1 MFRED
6 NVEQAII
13 EQLKEL
19 GYEYQYA
26 PDIERDYKEAILKD
40 VFYESLYKINKGITE
55 DIADEVYRKIRNFHA
70 VDLVEANYEFY
81 HMLYAG
87 VEVPI
92 EGDKTFVAKLIDRE
106 NIEHNLFQVLNQYT
120 VIEYKEKRPDVVVF
134 INGIPLIVFELK
146 NAINEDTTIENA
158 YNQIKNYQE
167 DIKSLFYYN
176 AFSVISDGINARI
189 GTITADFNRF
199 MTWKSKDGEKPED
212 NINQIDVLLN
222 GVFRKDR
229 LIDIITNFI
238 LFQNKEK
245 GRIKILAG
253 YHQYFAVDKS
263 IKSTLKA
270 LDEHTGKA
278 GVVWHTQGSGKSF
291 AMVFY
296 TGKISKIQSLN
307 NPTIVVL
314 TDRNDLDNQLYET
327 FANTNREI
335 LPQKTQHA
343 ASRKKLKELLSVNA
357 GGIIF
362 TTIQKFEE
370 GDDIISDR
378 ENIIF
383 IVDEAHRS
391 QYSTEKKFNRKTGE
405 FQTGYAKKMR
415 DSLPKATFIAFTG
428 TPIEYADKNTRIL
441 FGDYIDVYDMTQA
454 VLDNAT
460 VPIYYENRVAK
471 LKLDENVLKEIDDE
485 YKYIIENDEADVETV
500 TKSKEELAKLETVIG
515 AQDRLEMLSKD
526 IIEHYEQREDILN
539 GKAMIVCMTRK
550 IAIDLYKEIIEKRPE
565 WKDKIKV
572 VLTDNNDD
580 PTNWHEIV
588 GNKKY
593 RDDLATEFK
602 DEKSKLKIVIVVDMW
617 LTGFDVPDL
626 ATMYIDKPMRGHNLM
641 QAIAR
646 VNRVYKDKEAGLI
659 VDYIGIGAD
668 LRNALNEYTNRDRD
682 KVPDITAAYVIVR
695 EKLEVMRDFF
705 YGFDYQGFFS
715 SSNQLRLRTLADG
728 INYVLSKDEDEKKD
742 FIAEATALSQAET
755 LARSILDEQTKL
767 EVEFFKGVKVGVNKI
782 TGKGHL
788 TTTEVNQR
796 ILNVLEQAIQE
807 DGIIDIFKAADR
819 SNPEISILS
828 EEYLE
833 SIKKSKNKNIAA
845 ELLKRLIDGN
855 IRVFKRTNLVKA
867 ELFSQKMTEI
877 MKKYNNRLITSAE
890 VIEELLNLSK
900 EVVDAKNEGKEKG
913 LTDDEYAFYDALVK
927 DPNVLKEMQDEVLI
941 QLAHELT
948 ETVRK
953 NRTVDWD
960 KKESARAFMRREIKR
975 LLRKY
980 HYPPTKADE
989 AVQTVVLQAELMG
1002 ENIEVSKKRDDDT
1015 QTEHINVK
1023 TTGFR
1028 NEEELYNLVNNNAEI
1043 LKVAEE
1049 EEKYDPFESNKGK
1062 FKTESGRN
1070 IYYYGEEFGEMPVVN
1085 KKYEGI
1091 NTLNDLFGILLKAWS
1106 KESAYPSAQ
1115 EDPEY
1120 NKVND
1125 PTYGQCA
1132 ITATIVHDLFG
1143 GTIHRIRVNG
1153 GGTHYFNKINGH
1165 YIDLTRDQFDIY
1177 NIPINYEPNETID
1190 REYCNKNQDTLKR
1203 YNKLI
1208 ENLARIINL

>member
-1 MFRED
+1 MFKES
-6 NVEQAII
+6 NVEEAII
-13 EQLKEL
+13 EQLQEL
-19 GYEYQYA
+19 GYEYQYG
-26 PDIERDYKEAILKD
+26 PEIERDYKEPILKE
-40 VFYESLYKINKGITE
+40 VFYDSLYKINKDIIE
-55 DIADEVYRKIRNFHA
+55 DIADEVYRKVRNFRN

-92 EGDKTFVAKLIDRE
+92 EGDRTFVAKLIDRN
-106 NIEHNLFQVLNQYT
+106 NIENNVFQVINQYT

-167 DIKSLFYYN
+167 DIRNLFYYN

-199 MTWKSKDGEKPED
+199 MTWKSKEGEKPEE

-229 LIDIITNFI
+229 LIDIISNFI
-238 LFQNKEK
+238 LFQNKEE

-253 YHQYFAVDKS
+253 YHQYFAVEKS

-270 LDEHTGKA
+270 IEEHSGKA

-296 TGKISKIQSLN
+296 TGKMLKIPDLN

-314 TDRNDLDNQLYET
+314 TDRNDLDNQLYST

-335 LPQKTQHA
+335 LPQEATQA
-343 ASRKKLKELLSVNA
+343 LNRKNLKELLKVNA

-370 GDDIISDR
+370 GEDVISERD
-378 ENIIF
+378 NIIF

-391 QYSTEKKFNRKTGE
+391 QYSLEKKLNRKTGE
-405 FQTGYAKKMR
+405 FQVGYAKKMR
-415 DSLPKATFIAFTG
+415 DSLPNATFIAFTG

-441 FGDYIDVYDMTQA
+441 FGDYIDIYDMTQA

-471 LKLDENVLKEIDDE
+471 LKLDEEVLKEIDDE
-485 YKYIIENDEADVETV
+485 YNYIVENDEADAETV
-500 TKSKEELAKLETVIG
+500 NKSKEELAKLETVIG
-515 AQDRLEMLSKD
+515 SQDRLDMLSKD
-526 IIEHYEQREDILN
+526 IIEHYEQRADILN

-550 IAIDLYKEIIEKRPE
+550 IAINLYKEILNKRPD
-565 WKDKIKV
+565 WNNKIKV
-572 VLTDNNDD
+572 VLTDNNND
-580 PTNWHEIV
+580 PTEWHEIV

-593 RDDLATEFK
+593 RDDLAIEFK
-602 DEKSKLKIVIVVDMW
+602 NEDSELKIVIVVDMW

-682 KVPDITAAYVIVR
+682 KVPDITAAYVIVK
-695 EKLEVMRDFF
+695 EKLEIMRDFF
-705 YGFDYQGFFS
+705 YGFNYEPFFS
-715 SSNQLRLRTLADG
+715 SSNQLRLKTLADG
-728 INYVLSKDEDEKKD
+728 INYVLEKDEEERKD
-742 FIAEATALSQAET
+742 FITEATALSQAET
-755 LARSILDEQTKL
+755 LARTILDDQTKL
-767 EVEFFKGVKVGVNKI
+767 EIEFFKGVKVGINKI
-782 TGKGHL
+782 TGTGHL

-796 ILNVLEQAIQE
+796 ILGVLEQAIQE
-807 DGIIDIFKAADR
+807 DGIIDIFKAAEK

-833 SIKKSKNKNIAA
+833 GIKKSKNKNIAA
-845 ELLKRLIDGN
+845 ALLKRLIDGN
-855 IRVFKRTNLVKA
+855 IKIFKRTNLVKS
-867 ELFSQKMTEI
+867 ELFSQKMAEI

-900 EVVDAKNEGKEKG
+900 ELVEAKNEGKEKG

-927 DPNVLKEMQDEVLI
+927 DPNVLKEMKDEVLI

-989 AVQTVVLQAELMG
+989 AVQTVVMQAELMG
-1002 ENIEVSKKRDDDT
+1002 ENYDIKSSENKNV
-1015 QTEHINVK
+1015 NVK
-1023 TTGFR
+1023 SSIQ
-1028 NEEELYNLVNNNAEI
+1028 YSNNNSEN
-1043 LKVAEE
+1043 LGMVAEE
-1049 EEKYDPFESNKGK
+1049 SEKY
-1062 FKTESGRN
+1062 
-1070 IYYYGEEFGEMPVVN
+1070 
-1085 KKYEGI
+1085 KYE
-1091 NTLNDLFGILLKAWS
+1091 
-1106 KESAYPSAQ
+1106 
-1115 EDPEY
+1115 
-1120 NKVND
+1120 
-1125 PTYGQCA
+1125 
-1132 ITATIVHDLFG
+1132 
-1143 GTIHRIRVNG
+1143 
-1153 GGTHYFNKINGH
+1153 
-1165 YIDLTRDQFDIY
+1165 
-1177 NIPINYEPNETID
+1177 
-1190 REYCNKNQDTLKR
+1190 
-1203 YNKLI
+1203 
-1208 ENLARIINL
+1208 

>member
-1 MFRED
+1 MFKES
-6 NVEQAII
+6 NVEEAII
-13 EQLKEL
+13 EQLQEL
-19 GYEYQYA
+19 GYEYLYG
-26 PDIERDYKEAILKD
+26 PDIERDYKEPILKD
-40 VFYESLYKINKGITE
+40 VFYDSLYKINKDITE
-55 DIADEVYRKIRNFHA
+55 DIADEVYRKVRNFRN

-92 EGDKTFVAKLIDRE
+92 EGDRTFVARLIDRN
-106 NIEHNLFQVLNQYT
+106 NIENNLFQVINQYT

-146 NAINEDTTIENA
+146 NAIKEDTTIENA

-167 DIKSLFYYN
+167 DIRNLFYYN
-176 AFSVISDGINARI
+176 AFSIISDGINARI

-199 MTWKSKDGEKPED
+199 MTWKSKDGEKPEE

-222 GVFRKDR
+222 GVFKKDR
-229 LIDIITNFI
+229 LIDIISNFI
-238 LFQNKEK
+238 LFQNKEE

-253 YHQYFAVDKS
+253 YHQYFAVEKS

-270 LDEHTGKA
+270 IEEHSGKA

-296 TGKISKIQSLN
+296 TGKMLKIPDLN

-314 TDRNDLDNQLYET
+314 TDRNDLDNQLYNT

-335 LPQKTQHA
+335 LPQEATQA
-343 ASRKKLKELLSVNA
+343 LNRKNLKELLKVNA

-370 GDDIISDR
+370 GEDVISERD
-378 ENIIF
+378 NIIF

-391 QYSTEKKFNRKTGE
+391 QYSLEKKLNRKTGE
-405 FQTGYAKKMR
+405 FQVGYAKKMR
-415 DSLPKATFIAFTG
+415 DSLPNATFIAFTG

-441 FGDYIDVYDMTQA
+441 FGDYIDIYDMTQA

-471 LKLDENVLKEIDDE
+471 LKLDEEVLKEIDDE
-485 YKYIIENDEADVETV
+485 YNYIVENDEADADTV
-500 TKSKEELAKLETVIG
+500 NKSKEELAKLETVIG
-515 AQDRLEMLSKD
+515 SQDRLNMLSKD
-526 IIEHYEQREDILN
+526 IIEHYEQRADILN

-550 IAIDLYKEIIEKRPE
+550 IAINLYKEILNKRPD
-565 WKDKIKV
+565 WNNKIKV
-572 VLTDNNDD
+572 VLTDNNND
-580 PTNWHEIV
+580 PTEWHEIV

-593 RDDLATEFK
+593 RDDLAIEFK
-602 DEKSKLKIVIVVDMW
+602 NEDSELKIVIVVDMW

-682 KVPDITAAYVIVR
+682 KVPDITAAYVIVK
-695 EKLEVMRDFF
+695 EKLEIMRDFF
-705 YGFDYQGFFS
+705 YGFNYEPFFS
-715 SSNQLRLRTLADG
+715 SSNQLRLKTLADG
-728 INYVLSKDEDEKKD
+728 INYVLEKDEEERKD
-742 FIAEATALSQAET
+742 FITEATALSQAET
-755 LARSILDEQTKL
+755 LARTILDDQTKL
-767 EVEFFKGVKVGVNKI
+767 EIEFFKGVKVGINKI
-782 TGKGHL
+782 TGTGHL

-796 ILNVLEQAIQE
+796 ILGVLEQAIQE
-807 DGIIDIFKAADR
+807 DGIIDIFKAAEK

-833 SIKKSKNKNIAA
+833 GIKKSKNKNIAA
-845 ELLKRLIDGN
+845 ALLKRLIDGN
-855 IRVFKRTNLVKA
+855 IKVFKRTNLVKS
-867 ELFSQKMTEI
+867 ELFSQKMAEI

-900 EVVDAKNEGKEKG
+900 ELVEAKNEGKEKG

-927 DPNVLKEMQDEVLI
+927 DPNVLKEMKDEVLI

-953 NRTVDWD
+953 NQTVDWD

-989 AVQTVVLQAELMG
+989 AVQTVVMQAELMG
-1002 ENIEVSKKRDDDT
+1002 ENYDIKSSENKNA
-1015 QTEHINVK
+1015 NVK
-1023 TTGFR
+1023 SSIQYSD
-1028 NEEELYNLVNNNAEI
+1028 NNSENLDM
-1043 LKVAEE
+1043 VAEE
-1049 EEKYDPFESNKGK
+1049 SEKY
-1062 FKTESGRN
+1062 
-1070 IYYYGEEFGEMPVVN
+1070 
-1085 KKYEGI
+1085 KYE
-1091 NTLNDLFGILLKAWS
+1091 
-1106 KESAYPSAQ
+1106 
-1115 EDPEY
+1115 
-1120 NKVND
+1120 
-1125 PTYGQCA
+1125 
-1132 ITATIVHDLFG
+1132 
-1143 GTIHRIRVNG
+1143 
-1153 GGTHYFNKINGH
+1153 
-1165 YIDLTRDQFDIY
+1165 
-1177 NIPINYEPNETID
+1177 
-1190 REYCNKNQDTLKR
+1190 
-1203 YNKLI
+1203 
-1208 ENLARIINL
+1208 

>member
-1 MFRED
+1 MFKES
-6 NVEQAII
+6 NVEEAII
-13 EQLKEL
+13 EQLQEL
-19 GYEYQYA
+19 GYEYQYG
-26 PDIERDYKEAILKD
+26 PDIERDYKEPILKD
-40 VFYESLYKINKGITE
+40 MFYDSLYKINKDITK
-55 DIADEVYRKIRNFHA
+55 DIADEVYRKVRNFRN

-81 HMLYAG
+81 HMLYSG
-87 VEVPI
+87 IEVPI
-92 EGDKTFVAKLIDRE
+92 EGDRTFVARLIDRK
-106 NIEHNLFQVLNQYT
+106 NIENNLFQVINQYT

-134 INGIPLIVFELK
+134 INGIPLIIFELK

-167 DIKSLFYYN
+167 DIRNLFYYN

-199 MTWKSKDGEKPED
+199 MTWKSKDGEKPEE

-222 GVFRKDR
+222 GVFKKDR
-229 LIDIITNFI
+229 LIDIISNFI
-238 LFQNKEK
+238 LFQNKEE

-253 YHQYFAVDKS
+253 YHQYFAVEKS

-270 LDEHTGKA
+270 IEEHSGKA

-296 TGKISKIQSLN
+296 TGKMLKIPDLN

-314 TDRNDLDNQLYET
+314 TDRNDLDNQLYNT

-335 LPQKTQHA
+335 VPQEATQA
-343 ASRKKLKELLSVNA
+343 LNRKNLKELLKVNA

-370 GDDIISDR
+370 GEGVISERD
-378 ENIIF
+378 NIIF

-391 QYSTEKKFNRKTGE
+391 QYSLEKKLNRKTGE
-405 FQTGYAKKMR
+405 FQVGYAKKMR
-415 DSLPKATFIAFTG
+415 DSLPNATFIAFTG

-441 FGDYIDVYDMTQA
+441 FGDYIDIYDMTQA

-471 LKLDENVLKEIDDE
+471 LKLDEEVLKEIDNE
-485 YKYIIENDEADVETV
+485 YNYIVENDEADADTV
-500 TKSKEELAKLETVIG
+500 NKSKEELAKLETIIG
-515 AQDRLEMLSKD
+515 SQDRLDILSKD
-526 IIEHYEQREDILN
+526 IIEHYEQRADILN

-550 IAIDLYKEIIEKRPE
+550 IAINLYKEILNKRPD
-565 WKDKIKV
+565 WNNKIKV
-572 VLTDNNDD
+572 VLTDNNND
-580 PTNWHEIV
+580 PTEWHEIV

-593 RDDLATEFK
+593 RDDLAIEFK
-602 DEKSKLKIVIVVDMW
+602 NEDSELKIVIVVDMW

-682 KVPDITAAYVIVR
+682 KVPDITAAYVIVK
-695 EKLEVMRDFF
+695 EKLEIMRDFF
-705 YGFDYQGFFS
+705 YGFNYEPFFS
-715 SSNQLRLRTLADG
+715 SSNQLRLKTLADG
-728 INYVLSKDEDEKKD
+728 INYVLEKDEEERKD
-742 FIAEATALSQAET
+742 FMTEATALSQAET
-755 LARSILDEQTKL
+755 LARTILDDQTKL
-767 EVEFFKGVKVGVNKI
+767 EIEFFKGVKVGINKI
-782 TGKGHL
+782 TGTGHL

-796 ILNVLEQAIQE
+796 ILGVLEQAIQE
-807 DGIIDIFKAADR
+807 DGIIDIFKAAEK

-833 SIKKSKNKNIAA
+833 GIKKSKNKNIAA
-845 ELLKRLIDGN
+845 ALLKRLIDGN
-855 IRVFKRTNLVKA
+855 IKIFKRTNLVKS
-867 ELFSQKMTEI
+867 ELFSQKMAEI

-900 EVVDAKNEGKEKG
+900 ELVEAKNEGKEKG

-927 DPNVLKEMQDEVLI
+927 DPNVLKEMKDEVLI

-989 AVQTVVLQAELMG
+989 AVQTVVMQAELMG
-1002 ENIEVSKKRDDDT
+1002 ENYDIKSSENKNA
-1015 QTEHINVK
+1015 NVK
-1023 TTGFR
+1023 SSIQ
-1028 NEEELYNLVNNNAEI
+1028 YSVNNSEN
-1043 LKVAEE
+1043 LGMVAEE
-1049 EEKYDPFESNKGK
+1049 SEKY
-1062 FKTESGRN
+1062 
-1070 IYYYGEEFGEMPVVN
+1070 
-1085 KKYEGI
+1085 KYE
-1091 NTLNDLFGILLKAWS
+1091 
-1106 KESAYPSAQ
+1106 
-1115 EDPEY
+1115 
-1120 NKVND
+1120 
-1125 PTYGQCA
+1125 
-1132 ITATIVHDLFG
+1132 
-1143 GTIHRIRVNG
+1143 
-1153 GGTHYFNKINGH
+1153 
-1165 YIDLTRDQFDIY
+1165 
-1177 NIPINYEPNETID
+1177 
-1190 REYCNKNQDTLKR
+1190 
-1203 YNKLI
+1203 
-1208 ENLARIINL
+1208 

>member
-1 MFRED
+1 MFKES
-6 NVEQAII
+6 NVEEAVI
-13 EQLKEL
+13 EQLQEL
-19 GYEYQYA
+19 GYEYKYG
-26 PDIERDYKEAILKD
+26 PDIERDYKEPILKD
-40 VFYESLYKINKGITE
+40 VFYDSLYKINKDITE
-55 DIADEVYRKIRNFHA
+55 DIADEVYRKVRNFRN

-92 EGDKTFVAKLIDRE
+92 EGDRTFVARLIDRN
-106 NIEHNLFQVLNQYT
+106 NIENNLFQVINQYT

-146 NAINEDTTIENA
+146 NAIKEDTTIENA

-167 DIKSLFYYN
+167 DIRNLFYYN

-199 MTWKSKDGEKPED
+199 MTWKSKDGEKPEE

-222 GVFRKDR
+222 GVFKKDR
-229 LIDIITNFI
+229 LIDIISNFI
-238 LFQNKEK
+238 LFQNKEE

-253 YHQYFAVDKS
+253 YHQYFAVEKS

-270 LDEHTGKA
+270 IEEHSGKA

-296 TGKISKIQSLN
+296 TGKMLKIPDLN

-314 TDRNDLDNQLYET
+314 TDRNDLDNQLYNT

-335 LPQKTQHA
+335 LPQEATQA
-343 ASRKKLKELLSVNA
+343 LNRKNLKELLKVNA

-370 GDDIISDR
+370 DDDVISERD
-378 ENIIF
+378 NIIF

-391 QYSTEKKFNRKTGE
+391 QYSLEKKLNRKTGE
-405 FQTGYAKKMR
+405 FQVGYAKKMR
-415 DSLPKATFIAFTG
+415 DSLPNATFIAFTG

-441 FGDYIDVYDMTQA
+441 FGDYIDIYDMTQA

-471 LKLDENVLKEIDDE
+471 LKLDEEVLKEIDDE
-485 YKYIIENDEADVETV
+485 YNYIVENDEADADTV
-500 TKSKEELAKLETVIG
+500 NKSKEELAKLETVIG
-515 AQDRLEMLSKD
+515 SQDRLDMLSKD
-526 IIEHYEQREDILN
+526 IIEHYEQKADILN

-550 IAIDLYKEIIEKRPE
+550 IAINLYKEILNKRPD
-565 WKDKIKV
+565 WNNKIKV
-572 VLTDNNDD
+572 VLTDNNND
-580 PTNWHEIV
+580 PTEWHEIV

-593 RDDLATEFK
+593 RDDLAIEFK
-602 DEKSKLKIVIVVDMW
+602 NEDSELKIVIVVDMW
-617 LTGFDVPDL
+617 LTGFDIPDL

-682 KVPDITAAYVIVR
+682 KVPDITAAYVIVK
-695 EKLEVMRDFF
+695 EKLEIMRDFF
-705 YGFDYQGFFS
+705 YGFNYEPFFS
-715 SSNQLRLRTLADG
+715 SSNQLRLKTLADG
-728 INYVLSKDEDEKKD
+728 INYVLEKDEEERKD
-742 FIAEATALSQAET
+742 FITEATALSQAET
-755 LARSILDEQTKL
+755 LARTILDDQTKL
-767 EVEFFKGVKVGVNKI
+767 EIEFFKGVKVGINKI
-782 TGKGHL
+782 TGTGHL

-796 ILNVLEQAIQE
+796 ILGVLEQAIQE
-807 DGIIDIFKAADR
+807 DGIIDIFKAAEK

-845 ELLKRLIDGN
+845 ALLKRLIDGN
-855 IRVFKRTNLVKA
+855 IKVFKRTNLVKS
-867 ELFSQKMTEI
+867 ELFSQKMAEI

-900 EVVDAKNEGKEKG
+900 ELVEAKNEGKEKG

-927 DPNVLKEMQDEVLI
+927 DPNVLKEMKDEVLI

-989 AVQTVVLQAELMG
+989 AVQTVVMQAELMG
-1002 ENIEVSKKRDDDT
+1002 ENYDIKSSEN
-1015 QTEHINVK
+1015 INVNVK
-1023 TTGFR
+1023 PSIQ
-1028 NEEELYNLVNNNAEI
+1028 YSDNNTEK
-1043 LKVAEE
+1043 LGMVAEE
-1049 EEKYDPFESNKGK
+1049 SEKY
-1062 FKTESGRN
+1062 
-1070 IYYYGEEFGEMPVVN
+1070 
-1085 KKYEGI
+1085 KYE
-1091 NTLNDLFGILLKAWS
+1091 
-1106 KESAYPSAQ
+1106 
-1115 EDPEY
+1115 
-1120 NKVND
+1120 
-1125 PTYGQCA
+1125 
-1132 ITATIVHDLFG
+1132 
-1143 GTIHRIRVNG
+1143 
-1153 GGTHYFNKINGH
+1153 
-1165 YIDLTRDQFDIY
+1165 
-1177 NIPINYEPNETID
+1177 
-1190 REYCNKNQDTLKR
+1190 
-1203 YNKLI
+1203 
-1208 ENLARIINL
+1208 

>member
-1 MFRED
+1 MFKES
-6 NVEQAII
+6 NVEEAII
-13 EQLKEL
+13 EQLQEL
-19 GYEYQYA
+19 GYEYQYG
-26 PDIERDYKEAILKD
+26 PDIERDYKETILKD
-40 VFYESLYKINKGITE
+40 MFYDSLYKINKDITK
-55 DIADEVYRKIRNFHA
+55 DIADEVYRKVRNFRN

-81 HMLYAG
+81 HMLYSG
-87 VEVPI
+87 IEVPI
-92 EGDKTFVAKLIDRE
+92 EGDRTFVARLIDRK
-106 NIEHNLFQVLNQYT
+106 NIENNLFQVINQYT

-167 DIKSLFYYN
+167 DIRNLFYYN

-199 MTWKSKDGEKPED
+199 MTWKSKDGEKPEE

-229 LIDIITNFI
+229 LIDIISNFI
-238 LFQNKEK
+238 LFQNKEE

-253 YHQYFAVDKS
+253 YHQYFAVEKS

-270 LDEHTGKA
+270 IEEHSGKA

-296 TGKISKIQSLN
+296 TGKMLKIPDLN

-314 TDRNDLDNQLYET
+314 TDRNDLDNQLYNT
-327 FANTNREI
+327 FANTNREL
-335 LPQKTQHA
+335 LPQEATQA
-343 ASRKKLKELLSVNA
+343 LNRKNLQELLKVNA

-370 GDDIISDR
+370 DDDVISERD
-378 ENIIF
+378 NIIF

-391 QYSTEKKFNRKTGE
+391 QYSLEKKINRKTGE
-405 FQTGYAKKMR
+405 FQIGYAKKMR
-415 DSLPKATFIAFTG
+415 DSLPNATFIAFTG

-441 FGDYIDVYDMTQA
+441 FGDYIDIYDMTQA

-471 LKLDENVLKEIDDE
+471 LKLDEEVLKEIDDE
-485 YKYIIENDEADVETV
+485 YNYIVENDEADAETV
-500 TKSKEELAKLETVIG
+500 NKSKEELAKLETVIG
-515 AQDRLEMLSKD
+515 SQDRLDILSKD
-526 IIEHYEQREDILN
+526 IIEHYEQRADILN

-550 IAIDLYKEIIEKRPE
+550 IAINLYKEILNKRPD
-565 WKDKIKV
+565 WNNKIKV
-572 VLTDNNDD
+572 VLTDNNND
-580 PTNWHEIV
+580 PTEWHEIV

-593 RDDLATEFK
+593 RDDLAIEFK
-602 DEKSKLKIVIVVDMW
+602 NEDSELKIVIVVDMW

-682 KVPDITAAYVIVR
+682 KVPDITAAYVIVK
-695 EKLEVMRDFF
+695 EKLEIMRDFF
-705 YGFDYQGFFS
+705 YGFNYEPFFS
-715 SSNQLRLRTLADG
+715 SSNQLRLKTLADG
-728 INYVLSKDEDEKKD
+728 INYVLEKDEEERKD
-742 FIAEATALSQAET
+742 FITEATVLSQAET
-755 LARSILDEQTKL
+755 LARTILDDQTKL
-767 EVEFFKGVKVGVNKI
+767 EIEFFKGVKVGINKI
-782 TGKGHL
+782 TGTGHL

-796 ILNVLEQAIQE
+796 ILGVLEQAIQE
-807 DGIIDIFKAADR
+807 DGIIDIFKAAEK

-833 SIKKSKNKNIAA
+833 GIKKSKNKNIAA
-845 ELLKRLIDGN
+845 ALLKRLIDGN
-855 IRVFKRTNLVKA
+855 IKVFKRTNLVKS
-867 ELFSQKMTEI
+867 ELFSQKMAEI

-900 EVVDAKNEGKEKG
+900 ELVEAKNEGKEKG

-927 DPNVLKEMQDEVLI
+927 DPNVLKEMKDEVLI

-989 AVQTVVLQAELMG
+989 AVQTVVMQAELMG
-1002 ENIEVSKKRDDDT
+1002 ENYNIKSSEN
-1015 QTEHINVK
+1015 INVDVK
-1023 TTGFR
+1023 
-1028 NEEELYNLVNNNAEI
+1028 
-1043 LKVAEE
+1043 
-1049 EEKYDPFESNKGK
+1049 
-1062 FKTESGRN
+1062 
-1070 IYYYGEEFGEMPVVN
+1070 
-1085 KKYEGI
+1085 
-1091 NTLNDLFGILLKAWS
+1091 
-1106 KESAYPSAQ
+1106 PS
-1115 EDPEY
+1115 
-1120 NKVND
+1120 
-1125 PTYGQCA
+1125 
-1132 ITATIVHDLFG
+1132 I
-1143 GTIHRIRVNG
+1143 
-1153 GGTHYFNKINGH
+1153 
-1165 YIDLTRDQFDIY
+1165 
-1177 NIPINYEPNETID
+1177 
-1190 REYCNKNQDTLKR
+1190 
-1203 YNKLI
+1203 
-1208 ENLARIINL
+1208 

>member
-1 MFRED
+1 MFKES
-6 NVEQAII
+6 NVEEAII
-13 EQLKEL
+13 EQLQEL
-19 GYEYQYA
+19 GYGYQYG
-26 PDIERDYKEAILKD
+26 PDIERDYKEPILKD
-40 VFYESLYKINKGITE
+40 VFYDSLYKINSGITE
-55 DIADEVYRKIRNFHA
+55 DIADEVYRKVRNFRN

-92 EGDKTFVAKLIDRE
+92 EGDRTFVARLIDRN
-106 NIEHNLFQVLNQYT
+106 NIENNVFQVINQYT

-167 DIKSLFYYN
+167 DIRNLFYYN

-199 MTWKSKDGEKPED
+199 MTWKSKDGEKPEE

-229 LIDIITNFI
+229 LIDIISNFI
-238 LFQNKEK
+238 LFQNKEE

-253 YHQYFAVDKS
+253 YHQYFAVEKS

-270 LDEHTGKA
+270 IEEHSGKA

-296 TGKISKIQSLN
+296 TGKMLKIPDLN

-314 TDRNDLDNQLYET
+314 TDRNDLDNQLYNT

-335 LPQKTQHA
+335 LPQEATQA
-343 ASRKKLKELLSVNA
+343 LNRKNLKELLKVNA

-370 GDDIISDR
+370 GEDVISERD
-378 ENIIF
+378 NIIF

-391 QYSTEKKFNRKTGE
+391 QYSLEKKLNRKTGE
-405 FQTGYAKKMR
+405 FQVGYAKKMR
-415 DSLPKATFIAFTG
+415 DSLPNATFIAFTG

-441 FGDYIDVYDMTQA
+441 FGDYIDIYDMTQA

-471 LKLDENVLKEIDDE
+471 LKLDEEVLKEIDDE
-485 YKYIIENDEADVETV
+485 YNYIVENDEADADTV
-500 TKSKEELAKLETVIG
+500 NKSKEELAKLETVIG
-515 AQDRLEMLSKD
+515 SQDRLDMLSKD
-526 IIEHYEQREDILN
+526 IIEHYEQRADILN

-550 IAIDLYKEIIEKRPE
+550 IAINLYKEILNKRPD
-565 WKDKIKV
+565 WNNKIKV
-572 VLTDNNDD
+572 VLTDNNND
-580 PTNWHEIV
+580 PTEWHEIV

-593 RDDLATEFK
+593 RDDLAIEFK
-602 DEKSKLKIVIVVDMW
+602 NEDSELKIVIVVDMW

-682 KVPDITAAYVIVR
+682 KVPDITAAYVIVK
-695 EKLEVMRDFF
+695 EKLEIMRDFF
-705 YGFDYQGFFS
+705 YGFNYEPFFS
-715 SSNQLRLRTLADG
+715 SSNQLRLKTLADG
-728 INYVLSKDEDEKKD
+728 INYVLEKDEEERKD
-742 FIAEATALSQAET
+742 FITEATALSQAET
-755 LARSILDEQTKL
+755 LARTILDDQTKL
-767 EVEFFKGVKVGVNKI
+767 EIEFFKGVKVGINKI
-782 TGKGHL
+782 TGTGHL

-796 ILNVLEQAIQE
+796 ILGVLEQAIQE
-807 DGIIDIFKAADR
+807 DGIIDIFKAAEK

-833 SIKKSKNKNIAA
+833 GIKKSKNKNIAA
-845 ELLKRLIDGN
+845 ALLKRLIDGN
-855 IRVFKRTNLVKA
+855 IKIFKRTNLVKS
-867 ELFSQKMTEI
+867 ELFSQKMAEI

-900 EVVDAKNEGKEKG
+900 ELVEAKNEGKEKG

-927 DPNVLKEMQDEVLI
+927 DPNVLKEMKDEVLI

-989 AVQTVVLQAELMG
+989 AVQTVVMQAELMG
-1002 ENIEVSKKRDDDT
+1002 ENYDIKSSENKNA
-1015 QTEHINVK
+1015 NVK
-1023 TTGFR
+1023 SSIQ
-1028 NEEELYNLVNNNAEI
+1028 YSVNNSEN
-1043 LKVAEE
+1043 LGMVAEE
-1049 EEKYDPFESNKGK
+1049 SEKY
-1062 FKTESGRN
+1062 
-1070 IYYYGEEFGEMPVVN
+1070 
-1085 KKYEGI
+1085 KYE
-1091 NTLNDLFGILLKAWS
+1091 
-1106 KESAYPSAQ
+1106 
-1115 EDPEY
+1115 
-1120 NKVND
+1120 
-1125 PTYGQCA
+1125 
-1132 ITATIVHDLFG
+1132 
-1143 GTIHRIRVNG
+1143 
-1153 GGTHYFNKINGH
+1153 
-1165 YIDLTRDQFDIY
+1165 
-1177 NIPINYEPNETID
+1177 
-1190 REYCNKNQDTLKR
+1190 
-1203 YNKLI
+1203 
-1208 ENLARIINL
+1208 

>member
-1 MFRED
+1 MFKES
-6 NVEQAII
+6 NVEEAII
-13 EQLKEL
+13 EQLQEL
-19 GYEYQYA
+19 GYGYLYG
-26 PDIERDYKEAILKD
+26 PDIERDYKEPILKD
-40 VFYESLYKINKGITE
+40 VFYDSLYKINKDITE
-55 DIADEVYRKIRNFHA
+55 DIADEVYRKVRNFRN

-92 EGDKTFVAKLIDRE
+92 EGDRTFVARLIDRN
-106 NIEHNLFQVLNQYT
+106 NIENNLFQVINQYT

-158 YNQIKNYQE
+158 YYQIKNYQE
-167 DIKSLFYYN
+167 DIRNLFYYN

-199 MTWKSKDGEKPED
+199 MTWKSKDGEKPEE

-222 GVFRKDR
+222 GVFKKDR
-229 LIDIITNFI
+229 LIDIISNFI
-238 LFQNKEK
+238 LFQNKEE

-253 YHQYFAVDKS
+253 YHQYFAVEKS

-270 LDEHTGKA
+270 IGEHSGKA

-296 TGKISKIQSLN
+296 TGKMLKIPDLN

-314 TDRNDLDNQLYET
+314 TDRNDLDNQLYNT

-335 LPQKTQHA
+335 LPQEATQA
-343 ASRKKLKELLSVNA
+343 LNRKNLKELLKVNA

-370 GDDIISDR
+370 GEDVISERD
-378 ENIIF
+378 NIIF

-391 QYSTEKKFNRKTGE
+391 QYSLEKKLNRKTGE
-405 FQTGYAKKMR
+405 FQVGYAKKMR
-415 DSLPKATFIAFTG
+415 DSLPNATFIAFTG

-441 FGDYIDVYDMTQA
+441 FGDYIDIYDMTQA

-471 LKLDENVLKEIDDE
+471 LKLDEEVLKEIDDE
-485 YKYIIENDEADVETV
+485 YNYIVENDEADAETV
-500 TKSKEELAKLETVIG
+500 NKSKEELAKLETVIG
-515 AQDRLEMLSKD
+515 SQDRLDILSKD
-526 IIEHYEQREDILN
+526 IIEHYEQRADILN

-550 IAIDLYKEIIEKRPE
+550 IAINLYKEILNKRPD
-565 WKDKIKV
+565 WNNKIKV
-572 VLTDNNDD
+572 VLTDNNND
-580 PTNWHEIV
+580 PTEWHEIV

-593 RDDLATEFK
+593 RDDLAIEFK
-602 DEKSKLKIVIVVDMW
+602 NEDSELKIVIVVDMW

-682 KVPDITAAYVIVR
+682 KVPDITAAYVIVK
-695 EKLEVMRDFF
+695 EKLEIMRDFF
-705 YGFDYQGFFS
+705 YGFNYEPFFS
-715 SSNQLRLRTLADG
+715 SSNQLRLKTLADG
-728 INYVLSKDEDEKKD
+728 INYVLEKDEEERKD
-742 FIAEATALSQAET
+742 FITEATVLSQAET
-755 LARSILDEQTKL
+755 LARTILDDQTKL
-767 EVEFFKGVKVGVNKI
+767 EIEFFKGVKVGINKI
-782 TGKGHL
+782 TGTGHL

-796 ILNVLEQAIQE
+796 ILGVLEQAIQE
-807 DGIIDIFKAADR
+807 DGIIDIFKAAEK

-833 SIKKSKNKNIAA
+833 GIKKSKNKNIAA
-845 ELLKRLIDGN
+845 ALLKRLIDGN
-855 IRVFKRTNLVKA
+855 IKVFKRTNLVKS
-867 ELFSQKMTEI
+867 ELFSQKMAEI

-900 EVVDAKNEGKEKG
+900 ELVEAKNEGKEKG

-927 DPNVLKEMQDEVLI
+927 DPNVLKEMKDEVLI

-989 AVQTVVLQAELMG
+989 AVQTVVMQAELMG
-1002 ENIEVSKKRDDDT
+1002 ENYNIKSSEN
-1015 QTEHINVK
+1015 INVDVK
-1023 TTGFR
+1023 PSIQ
-1028 NEEELYNLVNNNAEI
+1028 YSDNNTEKLGMA
-1043 LKVAEE
+1043 AEE
-1049 EEKYDPFESNKGK
+1049 SEKY
-1062 FKTESGRN
+1062 
-1070 IYYYGEEFGEMPVVN
+1070 
-1085 KKYEGI
+1085 KYE
-1091 NTLNDLFGILLKAWS
+1091 
-1106 KESAYPSAQ
+1106 
-1115 EDPEY
+1115 
-1120 NKVND
+1120 
-1125 PTYGQCA
+1125 
-1132 ITATIVHDLFG
+1132 
-1143 GTIHRIRVNG
+1143 
-1153 GGTHYFNKINGH
+1153 
-1165 YIDLTRDQFDIY
+1165 
-1177 NIPINYEPNETID
+1177 
-1190 REYCNKNQDTLKR
+1190 
-1203 YNKLI
+1203 
-1208 ENLARIINL
+1208 

>member
-106 NIEHNLFQVLNQYT
+106 NIENNLFQVLNQYT

-222 GVFRKDR
+222 RVFRKDR

-370 GDDIISDR
+370 DDDIISDR

-485 YKYIIENDEADVETV
+485 YNYIIENDEADVETV

-572 VLTDNNDD
+572 VLTDNNND
-580 PTNWHEIV
+580 PTDWHEIV

-767 EVEFFKGVKVGVNKI
+767 EVEFFKGIKVGVNKI

-867 ELFSQKMTEI
+867 ELFSQKMAEI

-1015 QTEHINVK
+1015 QIEHTYIK

-1028 NEEELYNLVNNNAEI
+1028 NEEELYNLANNNE
-1043 LKVAEE
+1043 LLQVAEE

-1085 KKYEGI
+1085 KIYEGI
-1091 NTLNDLFGILLKAWS
+1091 NTLNDLFGVLLKAWT

-1115 EDPEY
+1115 KDPEY
-1120 NKVND
+1120 NKSND

-1132 ITATIVHDLFG
+1132 ITATLVYDMFG
-1143 GTIHRIRVNG
+1143 GTIHKIKVNG

-1165 YIDLTRDQFDIY
+1165 YIDLTRDQFDLY
-1177 NIPINYEPNETID
+1177 NIPVNYEPNETID
-1190 REYCNKNQDTLKR
+1190 REYCGKNADTLKR
-1203 YNKLI
+1203 FELLKENI
-1208 ENLARIINL
+1208 EKVIK

>member
-1 MFRED
+1 MFKES
-6 NVEQAII
+6 NVEEAVI
-13 EQLKEL
+13 EQLQEL
-19 GYEYQYA
+19 GYEYQYG
-26 PDIERDYKEAILKD
+26 PDIERDYKEPILKD
-40 VFYESLYKINKGITE
+40 VFYDSLYKINKDITE
-55 DIADEVYRKIRNFHA
+55 DIADEVYRKVRNFRN

-81 HMLYAG
+81 HMLYSG
-87 VEVPI
+87 IEVPI
-92 EGDKTFVAKLIDRE
+92 EGDRTFVARLIDRK
-106 NIEHNLFQVLNQYT
+106 NIENNLFQVINQYT

-167 DIKSLFYYN
+167 DIRNLFYYN

-199 MTWKSKDGEKPED
+199 MTWKSKDGEKPEE

-229 LIDIITNFI
+229 LIDIISNFI
-238 LFQNKEK
+238 LFQNKEE

-253 YHQYFAVDKS
+253 YHQYFAVEKS

-270 LDEHTGKA
+270 IEEHSGKA

-296 TGKISKIQSLN
+296 TGKMLKIPDLN

-314 TDRNDLDNQLYET
+314 TDRNDLDNQLYNT

-335 LPQKTQHA
+335 LPQEATQA
-343 ASRKKLKELLSVNA
+343 LNRKNLKELLKVNA

-370 GDDIISDR
+370 GEDVISERD
-378 ENIIF
+378 NIIF

-391 QYSTEKKFNRKTGE
+391 QYSLEKKLNRKTGE
-405 FQTGYAKKMR
+405 FQVGYAKKMR
-415 DSLPKATFIAFTG
+415 DSLPNATFIAFTG

-441 FGDYIDVYDMTQA
+441 FGDYIDIYDMTQA

-471 LKLDENVLKEIDDE
+471 LKLDEEVLKEIDNE
-485 YKYIIENDEADVETV
+485 YNYIVENDEADADTV
-500 TKSKEELAKLETVIG
+500 NKSKEELAKLETIIG
-515 AQDRLEMLSKD
+515 SQDRLDILSKD
-526 IIEHYEQREDILN
+526 IIEHYEQRSDILN

-550 IAIDLYKEIIEKRPE
+550 IAINLYKEILNKRPD
-565 WKDKIKV
+565 WNNKIKV
-572 VLTDNNDD
+572 VLTDNNND
-580 PTNWHEIV
+580 PTEWHEIV

-593 RDDLATEFK
+593 RDDLAIEFK
-602 DEKSKLKIVIVVDMW
+602 NEDSELKIVIVVDMW

-682 KVPDITAAYVIVR
+682 KVPDITAAYVIVK
-695 EKLEVMRDFF
+695 EKLETMRDFF
-705 YGFDYQGFFS
+705 YGFNYEPFFS
-715 SSNQLRLRTLADG
+715 SSNQLRLKTLADG
-728 INYVLSKDEDEKKD
+728 INYVLEKDEEERKD
-742 FIAEATALSQAET
+742 FITEATALSQAET
-755 LARSILDEQTKL
+755 LARTILDDQTKL
-767 EVEFFKGVKVGVNKI
+767 EIEFFKGVKVGINKI
-782 TGKGHL
+782 TGTGHL

-796 ILNVLEQAIQE
+796 ILGVLEQAIQE
-807 DGIIDIFKAADR
+807 DGIIDIFKAAEK

-833 SIKKSKNKNIAA
+833 GIKKSKNKNIAA
-845 ELLKRLIDGN
+845 ALLKRLIDGN
-855 IRVFKRTNLVKA
+855 IKIFKRTNLVKS
-867 ELFSQKMTEI
+867 ELFSQKMAEI

-900 EVVDAKNEGKEKG
+900 ELVEAKNEGKEKG

-927 DPNVLKEMQDEVLI
+927 DPNVLKEMKDEVLI

-989 AVQTVVLQAELMG
+989 AVQTVVMQAELMG
-1002 ENIEVSKKRDDDT
+1002 ENYDIKSSENKNV
-1015 QTEHINVK
+1015 NVK
-1023 TTGFR
+1023 SSIQYSD
-1028 NEEELYNLVNNNAEI
+1028 NNSENLGM
-1043 LKVAEE
+1043 VAEE
-1049 EEKYDPFESNKGK
+1049 SEKY
-1062 FKTESGRN
+1062 
-1070 IYYYGEEFGEMPVVN
+1070 
-1085 KKYEGI
+1085 KYE
-1091 NTLNDLFGILLKAWS
+1091 
-1106 KESAYPSAQ
+1106 
-1115 EDPEY
+1115 
-1120 NKVND
+1120 
-1125 PTYGQCA
+1125 
-1132 ITATIVHDLFG
+1132 
-1143 GTIHRIRVNG
+1143 
-1153 GGTHYFNKINGH
+1153 
-1165 YIDLTRDQFDIY
+1165 
-1177 NIPINYEPNETID
+1177 
-1190 REYCNKNQDTLKR
+1190 
-1203 YNKLI
+1203 
-1208 ENLARIINL
+1208 

>member
-1 MFRED
+1 MFKES
-6 NVEQAII
+6 NVEEAII
-13 EQLKEL
+13 EQLQEL
-19 GYEYQYA
+19 GYEYQYG
-26 PDIERDYKEAILKD
+26 PEIERDYKEPILKD
-40 VFYESLYKINKGITE
+40 VFYDSLYKINTDITE
-55 DIADEVYRKIRNFHA
+55 DIADEVYRKVRNFRN

-81 HMLYAG
+81 HMLYSG
-87 VEVPI
+87 IEVPI
-92 EGDKTFVAKLIDRE
+92 EGDRTFVARLIDRK
-106 NIEHNLFQVLNQYT
+106 NIENNLFQVINQYT

-167 DIKSLFYYN
+167 DIRNLFYYN

-199 MTWKSKDGEKPED
+199 MTWKSKDGEKPEE

-229 LIDIITNFI
+229 LIDIISNFI
-238 LFQNKEK
+238 LFQNKEE

-253 YHQYFAVDKS
+253 YHQYFAVEKS

-270 LDEHTGKA
+270 IEEHSGKA

-296 TGKISKIQSLN
+296 TGKMLKIPDLN

-314 TDRNDLDNQLYET
+314 TDRNDLDNQLYNT

-335 LPQKTQHA
+335 LPQEATQA
-343 ASRKKLKELLSVNA
+343 LNRKNLKELLKVNA

-370 GDDIISDR
+370 GEDVISERD
-378 ENIIF
+378 NIIF

-391 QYSTEKKFNRKTGE
+391 QYSLEKKLNRKTGE
-405 FQTGYAKKMR
+405 FQVGYAKKMR
-415 DSLPKATFIAFTG
+415 DSLPNATFIAFTG

-441 FGDYIDVYDMTQA
+441 FGDYIDIYDMTQA

-471 LKLDENVLKEIDDE
+471 LKLDEEVLKEIDNE
-485 YKYIIENDEADVETV
+485 YNYIVENDEADADTV
-500 TKSKEELAKLETVIG
+500 NKSKEELAKLETVIG
-515 AQDRLEMLSKD
+515 SQDRLNMLSKD
-526 IIEHYEQREDILN
+526 IIEHYEQRADILN

-550 IAIDLYKEIIEKRPE
+550 IAINLYKEILNKRPD
-565 WKDKIKV
+565 WNNKIKV
-572 VLTDNNDD
+572 VLTDNNND
-580 PTNWHEIV
+580 PTEWHEIV

-593 RDDLATEFK
+593 RDDLAIEFK
-602 DEKSKLKIVIVVDMW
+602 NEDSELKIVIVVDMW

-682 KVPDITAAYVIVR
+682 KVPDITAAYVIVK
-695 EKLEVMRDFF
+695 EKLEIMRDFF
-705 YGFDYQGFFS
+705 YGFNYEPFFS
-715 SSNQLRLRTLADG
+715 SSNQLRLKTLADG
-728 INYVLSKDEDEKKD
+728 INYVLEKDEEERKD
-742 FIAEATALSQAET
+742 FITEATALSQAET
-755 LARSILDEQTKL
+755 LARTILDDQTKL
-767 EVEFFKGVKVGVNKI
+767 EIEFFKGVKVGINKI
-782 TGKGHL
+782 TGTGHL

-796 ILNVLEQAIQE
+796 ILGVLEQAIQE
-807 DGIIDIFKAADR
+807 DGIIDIFKAAEK

-833 SIKKSKNKNIAA
+833 GIKKSKNKNIAA
-845 ELLKRLIDGN
+845 ALLKRLIDGN
-855 IRVFKRTNLVKA
+855 IKIFKRTNLVKS
-867 ELFSQKMTEI
+867 ELFSQKMAEI

-900 EVVDAKNEGKEKG
+900 ELVEAKNEGKEKG

-927 DPNVLKEMQDEVLI
+927 DPNVLKEMKDEVLI

-980 HYPPTKADE
+980 HYPPEKADN
-989 AVQTVVLQAELMG
+989 AVQTVVKQAELMS
-1002 ENIEVSKKRDDDT
+1002 ENMI
-1015 QTEHINVK
+1015 
-1023 TTGFR
+1023 
-1028 NEEELYNLVNNNAEI
+1028 
-1043 LKVAEE
+1043 
-1049 EEKYDPFESNKGK
+1049 
-1062 FKTESGRN
+1062 
-1070 IYYYGEEFGEMPVVN
+1070 
-1085 KKYEGI
+1085 
-1091 NTLNDLFGILLKAWS
+1091 
-1106 KESAYPSAQ
+1106 
-1115 EDPEY
+1115 
-1120 NKVND
+1120 
-1125 PTYGQCA
+1125 
-1132 ITATIVHDLFG
+1132 
-1143 GTIHRIRVNG
+1143 
-1153 GGTHYFNKINGH
+1153 
-1165 YIDLTRDQFDIY
+1165 
-1177 NIPINYEPNETID
+1177 
-1190 REYCNKNQDTLKR
+1190 
-1203 YNKLI
+1203 
-1208 ENLARIINL
+1208 

>member
-1 MFRED
+1 MFKES
-6 NVEQAII
+6 NVEEAII
-13 EQLKEL
+13 EQLQEL
-19 GYEYQYA
+19 GYGYLYG
-26 PDIERDYKEAILKD
+26 PDIERDYKEPILKD
-40 VFYESLYKINKGITE
+40 VFYDSLYKINKDITE
-55 DIADEVYRKIRNFHA
+55 DIADEVYRKVRNFRN

-92 EGDKTFVAKLIDRE
+92 EGDRTFVARLIDRK
-106 NIEHNLFQVLNQYT
+106 NIENNLFQVINQYT

-167 DIKSLFYYN
+167 DIRNLFYYN

-199 MTWKSKDGEKPED
+199 MTWKSKDGEKPEE

-222 GVFRKDR
+222 GVFKKDR
-229 LIDIITNFI
+229 LIDIISNFI
-238 LFQNKEK
+238 LFQNKEE

-253 YHQYFAVDKS
+253 YHQYFAVEKS

-270 LDEHTGKA
+270 IGEHSGKA

-296 TGKISKIQSLN
+296 TGKMLKIPDLN

-314 TDRNDLDNQLYET
+314 TDRNDLDNQLYNT

-335 LPQKTQHA
+335 LPQEATQA
-343 ASRKKLKELLSVNA
+343 LNRKNLKELLKVNA

-370 GDDIISDR
+370 GEDVISERD
-378 ENIIF
+378 NIIF

-391 QYSTEKKFNRKTGE
+391 QYSLEKKLNRKTGE
-405 FQTGYAKKMR
+405 FQVGYAKKMR
-415 DSLPKATFIAFTG
+415 DSLPNATFIAFTG

-441 FGDYIDVYDMTQA
+441 FGDYIDIYDMTQA

-471 LKLDENVLKEIDDE
+471 LKLDEEVLKEIDDE
-485 YKYIIENDEADVETV
+485 YNYIVENDEADAETV
-500 TKSKEELAKLETVIG
+500 NKSKEELAKLETVIG
-515 AQDRLEMLSKD
+515 SQDRLDILSKD
-526 IIEHYEQREDILN
+526 IIEHYEQRADILN

-550 IAIDLYKEIIEKRPE
+550 IAINLYKEILNKRPD
-565 WKDKIKV
+565 WNNKIKV
-572 VLTDNNDD
+572 VLTDNNND
-580 PTNWHEIV
+580 PTEWHEIV

-593 RDDLATEFK
+593 RDDLAIEFK
-602 DEKSKLKIVIVVDMW
+602 NEDSELKIVIVVDMW

-682 KVPDITAAYVIVR
+682 KVPDITAAYVIVK
-695 EKLEVMRDFF
+695 EKLEIMRDFF
-705 YGFDYQGFFS
+705 YGFNYEPFFS
-715 SSNQLRLRTLADG
+715 SSNQLRLKTLADG
-728 INYVLSKDEDEKKD
+728 INYVLEKDEEERKD
-742 FIAEATALSQAET
+742 FITEATALSQAET
-755 LARSILDEQTKL
+755 LARTILDDQTKL
-767 EVEFFKGVKVGVNKI
+767 EIEFFKGVKVGINKI
-782 TGKGHL
+782 TGTGHL

-796 ILNVLEQAIQE
+796 ILGVLEQAIQE
-807 DGIIDIFKAADR
+807 DGIIDIFKAAEK

-833 SIKKSKNKNIAA
+833 GIKKSKNKNIAA
-845 ELLKRLIDGN
+845 ALLKRLIDGN
-855 IRVFKRTNLVKA
+855 IKIFKRTNLVKS
-867 ELFSQKMTEI
+867 ELFSQKMAEI

-900 EVVDAKNEGKEKG
+900 ELVEAKNEGKEKG

-927 DPNVLKEMQDEVLI
+927 DPNVLKEMKDEVLI

-989 AVQTVVLQAELMG
+989 AVQTVVMQAELMG
-1002 ENIEVSKKRDDDT
+1002 ENYDIKSSENKNA
-1015 QTEHINVK
+1015 NVK
-1023 TTGFR
+1023 SSIQ
-1028 NEEELYNLVNNNAEI
+1028 YSVNNSEN
-1043 LKVAEE
+1043 LGMVAEE
-1049 EEKYDPFESNKGK
+1049 SEKY
-1062 FKTESGRN
+1062 
-1070 IYYYGEEFGEMPVVN
+1070 
-1085 KKYEGI
+1085 KYE
-1091 NTLNDLFGILLKAWS
+1091 
-1106 KESAYPSAQ
+1106 
-1115 EDPEY
+1115 
-1120 NKVND
+1120 
-1125 PTYGQCA
+1125 
-1132 ITATIVHDLFG
+1132 
-1143 GTIHRIRVNG
+1143 
-1153 GGTHYFNKINGH
+1153 
-1165 YIDLTRDQFDIY
+1165 
-1177 NIPINYEPNETID
+1177 
-1190 REYCNKNQDTLKR
+1190 
-1203 YNKLI
+1203 
-1208 ENLARIINL
+1208 

>member
-40 VFYESLYKINKGITE
+40 VFYESLYKINKYITE

-81 HMLYAG
+81 HMRYAG

-92 EGDKTFVAKLIDRE
+92 EGDKTFVAKLIDRD
-106 NIEHNLFQVLNQYT
+106 NIENNLFQVLNQYT

-146 NAINEDTTIENA
+146 NAISEDTTIENA

-296 TGKISKIQSLN
+296 TGKISKIHSLN

-370 GDDIISDR
+370 GEDIISER

-415 DSLPKATFIAFTG
+415 DSLPNATFIAFTG

-485 YKYIIENDEADVETV
+485 YNYIIENDEADVETV

-565 WKDKIKV
+565 WKEKIKV
-572 VLTDNNDD
+572 VLTDNNED
-580 PTNWHEIV
+580 PTDWHEIV

-682 KVPDITAAYVIVR
+682 KVPDITAAYVIVK
-695 EKLEVMRDFF
+695 EKIEVMRDFF

-767 EVEFFKGVKVGVNKI
+767 EVEFFKGVKVGINKI

-867 ELFSQKMTEI
+867 ELFSQKMAEI

-1002 ENIEVSKKRDDDT
+1002 ENYDIKLSDENSIDAQHGIEYSENDFESLAR
-1015 QTEHINVK
+1015 
-1023 TTGFR
+1023 
-1028 NEEELYNLVNNNAEI
+1028 
-1043 LKVAEE
+1043 VAEE
-1049 EEKYDPFESNKGK
+1049 GEKY
-1062 FKTESGRN
+1062 T
-1070 IYYYGEEFGEMPVVN
+1070 I
-1085 KKYEGI
+1085 
-1091 NTLNDLFGILLKAWS
+1091 
-1106 KESAYPSAQ
+1106 KE
-1115 EDPEY
+1115 D
-1120 NKVND
+1120 NN
-1125 PTYGQCA
+1125 
-1132 ITATIVHDLFG
+1132 
-1143 GTIHRIRVNG
+1143 
-1153 GGTHYFNKINGH
+1153 
-1165 YIDLTRDQFDIY
+1165 
-1177 NIPINYEPNETID
+1177 
-1190 REYCNKNQDTLKR
+1190 
-1203 YNKLI
+1203 
-1208 ENLARIINL
+1208 

>member
-1 MFRED
+1 MFKES
-6 NVEQAII
+6 NVEEAII
-13 EQLKEL
+13 EQLQEL
-19 GYEYQYA
+19 GYEYLYG
-26 PDIERDYKEAILKD
+26 PEIERDYKEPILKE
-40 VFYESLYKINKGITE
+40 VFYDSLYKINKDITG
-55 DIADEVYRKIRNFHA
+55 DIADEVYRKVRNFRN

-92 EGDKTFVAKLIDRE
+92 EGDRTFVARLIDRK
-106 NIEHNLFQVLNQYT
+106 NIENNLFQVINQYT

-167 DIKSLFYYN
+167 DIRNLFYYN

-199 MTWKSKDGEKPED
+199 MTWKSKDGEKPEE

-229 LIDIITNFI
+229 LIDIISNFI
-238 LFQNKEK
+238 LFQNKEE

-253 YHQYFAVDKS
+253 YHQYFAVEKS

-270 LDEHTGKA
+270 IEEHSGKA

-296 TGKISKIQSLN
+296 TGKMLKIPDLN

-314 TDRNDLDNQLYET
+314 TDRNDLDNQLYNT

-335 LPQKTQHA
+335 LPQEATQA
-343 ASRKKLKELLSVNA
+343 LNRKNLKELLKVNA

-370 GDDIISDR
+370 GEDVISERD
-378 ENIIF
+378 NIIF

-391 QYSTEKKFNRKTGE
+391 QYSLEKKLNRKTGE
-405 FQTGYAKKMR
+405 FQVGYAKKMR
-415 DSLPKATFIAFTG
+415 DSLPNATFIAFTG

-441 FGDYIDVYDMTQA
+441 FGDYIDIYDMTQA

-471 LKLDENVLKEIDDE
+471 LKLDEEVLKEIDDE
-485 YKYIIENDEADVETV
+485 YNYIVENDEADADTV
-500 TKSKEELAKLETVIG
+500 NKSKEELAKLETVIG
-515 AQDRLEMLSKD
+515 SQDRLNMLSKD
-526 IIEHYEQREDILN
+526 IIEHYEQRADILN

-550 IAIDLYKEIIEKRPE
+550 IAINLYKEILNKRPD
-565 WKDKIKV
+565 WNNKIKV
-572 VLTDNNDD
+572 VLTDNNND
-580 PTNWHEIV
+580 PTEWHEIV

-593 RDDLATEFK
+593 RDDLAIEFK
-602 DEKSKLKIVIVVDMW
+602 NEDSELKIVIVVDMW

-682 KVPDITAAYVIVR
+682 KVPDITAAYVIVK
-695 EKLEVMRDFF
+695 EKLEIMRDFF
-705 YGFDYQGFFS
+705 YGFNYEPFFS
-715 SSNQLRLRTLADG
+715 SSNQLRLKTLADG
-728 INYVLSKDEDEKKD
+728 INYVLEKDEEERKD
-742 FIAEATALSQAET
+742 FITEATALSQAET
-755 LARSILDEQTKL
+755 LARTILDDQTKL
-767 EVEFFKGVKVGVNKI
+767 EIEFFKGVKVGINKI
-782 TGKGHL
+782 TGTGHL

-796 ILNVLEQAIQE
+796 ILGVLEQAIQE
-807 DGIIDIFKAADR
+807 DGIIDIFKAAEK

-833 SIKKSKNKNIAA
+833 GIKKSKNKNIAA
-845 ELLKRLIDGN
+845 ALLKRLIDGN
-855 IRVFKRTNLVKA
+855 IKIFKRTNLVKS
-867 ELFSQKMTEI
+867 ELFSQKMAEI

-900 EVVDAKNEGKEKG
+900 ELVEAKNEGKEKG

-927 DPNVLKEMQDEVLI
+927 DPNVLKEMKDEVLI

-989 AVQTVVLQAELMG
+989 AVQTVVMQAELMG
-1002 ENIEVSKKRDDDT
+1002 ENYDIKSSENKNA
-1015 QTEHINVK
+1015 NVK
-1023 TTGFR
+1023 SSIQ
-1028 NEEELYNLVNNNAEI
+1028 YSVNNSEN
-1043 LKVAEE
+1043 LGMVAEE
-1049 EEKYDPFESNKGK
+1049 SEKY
-1062 FKTESGRN
+1062 
-1070 IYYYGEEFGEMPVVN
+1070 
-1085 KKYEGI
+1085 KYE
-1091 NTLNDLFGILLKAWS
+1091 
-1106 KESAYPSAQ
+1106 
-1115 EDPEY
+1115 
-1120 NKVND
+1120 
-1125 PTYGQCA
+1125 
-1132 ITATIVHDLFG
+1132 
-1143 GTIHRIRVNG
+1143 
-1153 GGTHYFNKINGH
+1153 
-1165 YIDLTRDQFDIY
+1165 
-1177 NIPINYEPNETID
+1177 
-1190 REYCNKNQDTLKR
+1190 
-1203 YNKLI
+1203 
-1208 ENLARIINL
+1208 

>member
-1 MFRED
+1 MFKES
-6 NVEQAII
+6 NVEEAII
-13 EQLKEL
+13 EQLQEL
-19 GYEYQYA
+19 GYEYLYG
-26 PDIERDYKEAILKD
+26 PDIERDYKEPILKD
-40 VFYESLYKINKGITE
+40 VFYDSLYKINSGITE
-55 DIADEVYRKIRNFHA
+55 DIADEVYRKVRNFRN

-92 EGDKTFVAKLIDRE
+92 EGDRTFVARLIDRNIIE
-106 NIEHNLFQVLNQYT
+106 NNAFQVINQYT

-167 DIKSLFYYN
+167 DIRNLFYYN

-199 MTWKSKDGEKPED
+199 MTWKSKDGEKPEE

-222 GVFRKDR
+222 GMFRKDR
-229 LIDIITNFI
+229 LIDIISNFI
-238 LFQNKEK
+238 LFQNKEE

-253 YHQYFAVDKS
+253 YHQYFAVEKS

-270 LDEHTGKA
+270 IEEHSGKA

-296 TGKISKIQSLN
+296 TGKMLKIPDLN

-314 TDRNDLDNQLYET
+314 TDRNDLDNQLYNT
-327 FANTNREI
+327 FANTNREL
-335 LPQKTQHA
+335 LPQEATQA
-343 ASRKKLKELLSVNA
+343 LNRKNLQELLKVNA

-370 GDDIISDR
+370 DDDVISERD
-378 ENIIF
+378 NIIF

-391 QYSTEKKFNRKTGE
+391 QYSLEKKINRKTGE
-405 FQTGYAKKMR
+405 FQIGYAKKMR
-415 DSLPKATFIAFTG
+415 DSLPNATFIAFTG

-441 FGDYIDVYDMTQA
+441 FGDYIDIYDMTQA

-471 LKLDENVLKEIDDE
+471 LKLDEEVLKEIDDE
-485 YKYIIENDEADVETV
+485 YNYIVENDEADAETV
-500 TKSKEELAKLETVIG
+500 NKSKEELAKLETVIG
-515 AQDRLEMLSKD
+515 SQDRLDILSKD
-526 IIEHYEQREDILN
+526 IIEHYEQRADILN

-550 IAIDLYKEIIEKRPE
+550 IAINLYKEILNKRPD
-565 WKDKIKV
+565 WNNKIKV
-572 VLTDNNDD
+572 VLTDNNND
-580 PTNWHEIV
+580 PTEWHEIV

-593 RDDLATEFK
+593 RDDLAIEFK
-602 DEKSKLKIVIVVDMW
+602 NEDSELKIVIVVDMW

-682 KVPDITAAYVIVR
+682 KVPDITAAYVIVK
-695 EKLEVMRDFF
+695 EKLEIMRDFF
-705 YGFDYQGFFS
+705 YGFNYEPFFS
-715 SSNQLRLRTLADG
+715 SSNQLRLKTLADG
-728 INYVLSKDEDEKKD
+728 INYVLEKDEEERKD
-742 FIAEATALSQAET
+742 FITEATVLSQAET
-755 LARSILDEQTKL
+755 LARTILDDQTKL
-767 EVEFFKGVKVGVNKI
+767 EIEFFKGVKVGINKI
-782 TGKGHL
+782 TGTGHL

-796 ILNVLEQAIQE
+796 ILGVLEQAIQE
-807 DGIIDIFKAADR
+807 DGIIDIFKAAEK

-833 SIKKSKNKNIAA
+833 GIKKSKNKNIAA
-845 ELLKRLIDGN
+845 ALLKRLIDGN
-855 IRVFKRTNLVKA
+855 IKVFKRTNLVKS
-867 ELFSQKMTEI
+867 ELFSQKMAEI

-900 EVVDAKNEGKEKG
+900 ELVEAKNEGKEKG

-927 DPNVLKEMQDEVLI
+927 DPNVLKEMKDEVLI

-989 AVQTVVLQAELMG
+989 AVQTVVMQAELMG
-1002 ENIEVSKKRDDDT
+1002 ENYNIKSSEN
-1015 QTEHINVK
+1015 INVDVK
-1023 TTGFR
+1023 PSIQ
-1028 NEEELYNLVNNNAEI
+1028 YSDNNTEKLGMA
-1043 LKVAEE
+1043 AEE
-1049 EEKYDPFESNKGK
+1049 SEKY
-1062 FKTESGRN
+1062 
-1070 IYYYGEEFGEMPVVN
+1070 
-1085 KKYEGI
+1085 KYE
-1091 NTLNDLFGILLKAWS
+1091 
-1106 KESAYPSAQ
+1106 
-1115 EDPEY
+1115 
-1120 NKVND
+1120 
-1125 PTYGQCA
+1125 
-1132 ITATIVHDLFG
+1132 
-1143 GTIHRIRVNG
+1143 
-1153 GGTHYFNKINGH
+1153 
-1165 YIDLTRDQFDIY
+1165 
-1177 NIPINYEPNETID
+1177 
-1190 REYCNKNQDTLKR
+1190 
-1203 YNKLI
+1203 
-1208 ENLARIINL
+1208 

>member
-106 NIEHNLFQVLNQYT
+106 NIENNLFQVLNQYT

-370 GDDIISDR
+370 DDDIISDR

-485 YKYIIENDEADVETV
+485 YNYIIENDEADVETV

-580 PTNWHEIV
+580 PTDWHEIV

-767 EVEFFKGVKVGVNKI
+767 EVEFFKGVKVGINKI

-867 ELFSQKMTEI
+867 ELFSQKMAEI

-1015 QTEHINVK
+1015 QIEHTYIK

-1028 NEEELYNLVNNNAEI
+1028 NEEELYNLANNNE
-1043 LKVAEE
+1043 LLQVAEE

-1085 KKYEGI
+1085 KIYEGI
-1091 NTLNDLFGILLKAWS
+1091 NTLNDLFGVLLKAWT

-1115 EDPEY
+1115 KDPEY
-1120 NKVND
+1120 NKSND

-1132 ITATIVHDLFG
+1132 ITATLVYDMFG
-1143 GTIHRIRVNG
+1143 GTIHKIKVNG

-1165 YIDLTRDQFDIY
+1165 YIDLTRDQFDLY
-1177 NIPINYEPNETID
+1177 NIPVNYEPNETID
-1190 REYCNKNQDTLKR
+1190 REYCGKNADTLKR
-1203 YNKLI
+1203 FELLKENI
-1208 ENLARIINL
+1208 EKVIK

>member
-40 VFYESLYKINKGITE
+40 VFYESLYKINKYITE

-92 EGDKTFVAKLIDRE
+92 EGDKTFVAKLIDRD
-106 NIEHNLFQVLNQYT
+106 NIENNLFQVLNQYT

-146 NAINEDTTIENA
+146 NAISEDTTIENA

-296 TGKISKIQSLN
+296 TGKISKIHSLN

-370 GDDIISDR
+370 GEDIISER

-415 DSLPKATFIAFTG
+415 DSLPNATFIAFTG

-485 YKYIIENDEADVETV
+485 YNYIIENDEADVETV

-565 WKDKIKV
+565 WKEKIKV
-572 VLTDNNDD
+572 VLTDNNED
-580 PTNWHEIV
+580 PTDWHEIV

-682 KVPDITAAYVIVR
+682 KVPDITAAYVIVK
-695 EKLEVMRDFF
+695 EKIEVMRDFF

-767 EVEFFKGVKVGVNKI
+767 EVEFFKGVKVGINKI
-782 TGKGHL
+782 TGRGHL

-807 DGIIDIFKAADR
+807 DGIIDIFKAAER

-867 ELFSQKMTEI
+867 ELFSQKMAEI

-989 AVQTVVLQAELMG
+989 AVQTVVRQAELMG
-1002 ENIEVSKKRDDDT
+1002 ENYDIKLSDEKSIDT
-1015 QTEHINVK
+1015 QYGIEYSENDFESLSI
-1023 TTGFR
+1023 
-1028 NEEELYNLVNNNAEI
+1028 
-1043 LKVAEE
+1043 VAEE
-1049 EEKYDPFESNKGK
+1049 GEKYTIK
-1062 FKTESGRN
+1062 
-1070 IYYYGEEFGEMPVVN
+1070 
-1085 KKYEGI
+1085 EG
-1091 NTLNDLFGILLKAWS
+1091 NN
-1106 KESAYPSAQ
+1106 
-1115 EDPEY
+1115 
-1120 NKVND
+1120 
-1125 PTYGQCA
+1125 
-1132 ITATIVHDLFG
+1132 
-1143 GTIHRIRVNG
+1143 
-1153 GGTHYFNKINGH
+1153 
-1165 YIDLTRDQFDIY
+1165 
-1177 NIPINYEPNETID
+1177 
-1190 REYCNKNQDTLKR
+1190 
-1203 YNKLI
+1203 
-1208 ENLARIINL
+1208 

>member
-1 MFRED
+1 MFKES
-6 NVEQAII
+6 NVEEAII
-13 EQLKEL
+13 EQLQEL
-19 GYEYQYA
+19 GYEYLYG
-26 PDIERDYKEAILKD
+26 PDIERDYKEPILKD
-40 VFYESLYKINKGITE
+40 VFYDSLYKINKDITE
-55 DIADEVYRKIRNFHA
+55 DIADEVYRKVRNFRN

-92 EGDKTFVAKLIDRE
+92 EGDRTFVARLIDRN
-106 NIEHNLFQVLNQYT
+106 NIENNLFQVINQYT

-167 DIKSLFYYN
+167 DIRNLFYYN

-199 MTWKSKDGEKPED
+199 MTWKSKDGEKPEE

-229 LIDIITNFI
+229 LIDIISNFI
-238 LFQNKEK
+238 LFQNKEE

-253 YHQYFAVDKS
+253 YHQYFAVEKS

-270 LDEHTGKA
+270 IEEHSGKA

-296 TGKISKIQSLN
+296 TGKMLKIPDLN

-314 TDRNDLDNQLYET
+314 TDRNDLDNQLYNT

-335 LPQKTQHA
+335 LPQEATQA
-343 ASRKKLKELLSVNA
+343 LNRKNLKELLKVNA

-370 GDDIISDR
+370 GEDVISERD
-378 ENIIF
+378 NIIF

-391 QYSTEKKFNRKTGE
+391 QYSLEKKLNRKTGE
-405 FQTGYAKKMR
+405 FQVGYAKKMR
-415 DSLPKATFIAFTG
+415 DSLPNATFIAFTG

-441 FGDYIDVYDMTQA
+441 FGDYIDIYDMTQA

-471 LKLDENVLKEIDDE
+471 LKLDEEVLKEIDNE
-485 YKYIIENDEADVETV
+485 YNYIVENDEADADTV
-500 TKSKEELAKLETVIG
+500 NKSKEELAKLETIIG
-515 AQDRLEMLSKD
+515 SQDRLDILSKD
-526 IIEHYEQREDILN
+526 IIEHYEQRADILN

-550 IAIDLYKEIIEKRPE
+550 IAINLYKEILNKRPD
-565 WKDKIKV
+565 WNNKIKV
-572 VLTDNNDD
+572 VLTDNNND
-580 PTNWHEIV
+580 PTEWHEIV

-593 RDDLATEFK
+593 RDDLAIEFK
-602 DEKSKLKIVIVVDMW
+602 NEDSELKIVIVVDMW

-682 KVPDITAAYVIVR
+682 KVPDITAAYVIVK
-695 EKLEVMRDFF
+695 EKLEIMRDFF
-705 YGFDYQGFFS
+705 YGFNYEPFFS
-715 SSNQLRLRTLADG
+715 SSNQLRLKTLADG
-728 INYVLSKDEDEKKD
+728 INYVLEKDEEERKD
-742 FIAEATALSQAET
+742 FITEATALSQAET
-755 LARSILDEQTKL
+755 LARTILDDQTKL
-767 EVEFFKGVKVGVNKI
+767 EIEFFKGVKVGINKI
-782 TGKGHL
+782 TGTGHL

-796 ILNVLEQAIQE
+796 ILGVLEQAIQE
-807 DGIIDIFKAADR
+807 DGIIDIFKAAEK

-833 SIKKSKNKNIAA
+833 GIKKSKNKNIAA
-845 ELLKRLIDGN
+845 TLLKRLIDGN
-855 IRVFKRTNLVKA
+855 IKIFKRTNLVKS
-867 ELFSQKMTEI
+867 ELFSQKMAEI

-900 EVVDAKNEGKEKG
+900 ELVEAKNEGKEKG

-927 DPNVLKEMQDEVLI
+927 DPNVLKEMKDEVLI

-989 AVQTVVLQAELMG
+989 AVQTVVMQAELMG
-1002 ENIEVSKKRDDDT
+1002 ENYDIKSSENKNV
-1015 QTEHINVK
+1015 NVK
-1023 TTGFR
+1023 SSIQYSD
-1028 NEEELYNLVNNNAEI
+1028 NNSENLGM
-1043 LKVAEE
+1043 VAEE
-1049 EEKYDPFESNKGK
+1049 SEKY
-1062 FKTESGRN
+1062 
-1070 IYYYGEEFGEMPVVN
+1070 
-1085 KKYEGI
+1085 KYE
-1091 NTLNDLFGILLKAWS
+1091 
-1106 KESAYPSAQ
+1106 
-1115 EDPEY
+1115 
-1120 NKVND
+1120 
-1125 PTYGQCA
+1125 
-1132 ITATIVHDLFG
+1132 
-1143 GTIHRIRVNG
+1143 
-1153 GGTHYFNKINGH
+1153 
-1165 YIDLTRDQFDIY
+1165 
-1177 NIPINYEPNETID
+1177 
-1190 REYCNKNQDTLKR
+1190 
-1203 YNKLI
+1203 
-1208 ENLARIINL
+1208 

>member
-1 MFRED
+1 MFKES
-6 NVEQAII
+6 NVEEAII
-13 EQLKEL
+13 EQLQEL
-19 GYEYQYA
+19 GYEYQYG
-26 PDIERDYKEAILKD
+26 PEIERDYKEPILKD
-40 VFYESLYKINKGITE
+40 VFYDSLYKINKDITE
-55 DIADEVYRKIRNFHA
+55 DIADEVYRKVRNFRN

-81 HMLYAG
+81 HMLYSG
-87 VEVPI
+87 IEVPI
-92 EGDKTFVAKLIDRE
+92 EGDRTFVARLIDRK
-106 NIEHNLFQVLNQYT
+106 NIENNLFQVINQYT

-167 DIKSLFYYN
+167 DIRNLFYYN

-199 MTWKSKDGEKPED
+199 MTWKSKDGEKPEE

-229 LIDIITNFI
+229 LIDIISNFI
-238 LFQNKEK
+238 LFQNKEE

-253 YHQYFAVDKS
+253 YHQYFAVEKS

-270 LDEHTGKA
+270 IEEHSGKA

-296 TGKISKIQSLN
+296 TGKMLKIPDLN

-314 TDRNDLDNQLYET
+314 TDRNDLDNQLYNT

-335 LPQKTQHA
+335 LPQEATQA
-343 ASRKKLKELLSVNA
+343 LNRKNLKELLKVNA

-370 GDDIISDR
+370 GEDVISERD
-378 ENIIF
+378 NIIF

-391 QYSTEKKFNRKTGE
+391 QYSLEKKLNRKTGE
-405 FQTGYAKKMR
+405 FQVGYAKKMR
-415 DSLPKATFIAFTG
+415 DSLPNATFIAFTG

-441 FGDYIDVYDMTQA
+441 FGDYIDIYDMTQA

-471 LKLDENVLKEIDDE
+471 LKLDEEVLKEIDNE
-485 YKYIIENDEADVETV
+485 YNYIVENDEADADTV
-500 TKSKEELAKLETVIG
+500 NKSKEELAKLETIIG
-515 AQDRLEMLSKD
+515 SQDRLDILSKD
-526 IIEHYEQREDILN
+526 IIEHYEQRADILN

-550 IAIDLYKEIIEKRPE
+550 IAINLYKEILNKRPD
-565 WKDKIKV
+565 WNNKIKV
-572 VLTDNNDD
+572 VLTDNNND
-580 PTNWHEIV
+580 PTEWHEIV

-593 RDDLATEFK
+593 RDDLAIEFK
-602 DEKSKLKIVIVVDMW
+602 NEDSELKIVIVVDMW

-682 KVPDITAAYVIVR
+682 KVPDITAAYVIVK
-695 EKLEVMRDFF
+695 EKLEIMRDFF
-705 YGFDYQGFFS
+705 YGFNYEPFFS
-715 SSNQLRLRTLADG
+715 SSNQLRLKTLADG
-728 INYVLSKDEDEKKD
+728 INYVLEKDEEERKD
-742 FIAEATALSQAET
+742 FITEATALSQAET
-755 LARSILDEQTKL
+755 LARTILDDQTKL
-767 EVEFFKGVKVGVNKI
+767 EIEFFKGVKVGINKI
-782 TGKGHL
+782 TGTGHL

-796 ILNVLEQAIQE
+796 ILGVLEQAIQE
-807 DGIIDIFKAADR
+807 DGIIDIFKAAEK

-833 SIKKSKNKNIAA
+833 GIKKSKNKNIAA
-845 ELLKRLIDGN
+845 ALLKRLIDGN
-855 IRVFKRTNLVKA
+855 IKIFKRTNLVKS
-867 ELFSQKMTEI
+867 ELFSQKMAEI

-900 EVVDAKNEGKEKG
+900 ELVEAKNEGKEKG

-927 DPNVLKEMQDEVLI
+927 DPNVLKEMKDEVLI

-989 AVQTVVLQAELMG
+989 AVQTVVMQAELMG
-1002 ENIEVSKKRDDDT
+1002 ENYDIKSSENKNV
-1015 QTEHINVK
+1015 NVK
-1023 TTGFR
+1023 SSIQYSD
-1028 NEEELYNLVNNNAEI
+1028 NNSENLGM
-1043 LKVAEE
+1043 VAEE
-1049 EEKYDPFESNKGK
+1049 SEKY
-1062 FKTESGRN
+1062 
-1070 IYYYGEEFGEMPVVN
+1070 
-1085 KKYEGI
+1085 KYE
-1091 NTLNDLFGILLKAWS
+1091 
-1106 KESAYPSAQ
+1106 
-1115 EDPEY
+1115 
-1120 NKVND
+1120 
-1125 PTYGQCA
+1125 
-1132 ITATIVHDLFG
+1132 
-1143 GTIHRIRVNG
+1143 
-1153 GGTHYFNKINGH
+1153 
-1165 YIDLTRDQFDIY
+1165 
-1177 NIPINYEPNETID
+1177 
-1190 REYCNKNQDTLKR
+1190 
-1203 YNKLI
+1203 
-1208 ENLARIINL
+1208 

>member
-40 VFYESLYKINKGITE
+40 VFYESLYKINKYITE

-92 EGDKTFVAKLIDRE
+92 EGDKTFVAKLIDRD
-106 NIEHNLFQVLNQYT
+106 NIENNLFQVLNQYT

-146 NAINEDTTIENA
+146 NAISEDTTIENA

-229 LIDIITNFI
+229 LIGIITNFI

-296 TGKISKIQSLN
+296 TGKISKIHSLN

-343 ASRKKLKELLSVNA
+343 ASRKKLKELLSVNV

-370 GDDIISDR
+370 GEDIISER

-415 DSLPKATFIAFTG
+415 DSLPNATFIAFTG

-485 YKYIIENDEADVETV
+485 YNYIIENDEADVETV

-565 WKDKIKV
+565 WKEKIKV
-572 VLTDNNDD
+572 VLTDNNED
-580 PTNWHEIV
+580 PTDWHEIV

-682 KVPDITAAYVIVR
+682 KVPDITAAYVIVK
-695 EKLEVMRDFF
+695 EKIEVMRDFF

-807 DGIIDIFKAADR
+807 DGIIDIFKAAER

-867 ELFSQKMTEI
+867 ELFSQKMAEI

-989 AVQTVVLQAELMG
+989 AVQTVVRQAELMG
-1002 ENIEVSKKRDDDT
+1002 ENYDIKLSDEKSIDT
-1015 QTEHINVK
+1015 QYGIEYSEND
-1023 TTGFR
+1023 F
-1028 NEEELYNLVNNNAEI
+1028 ESLSM
-1043 LKVAEE
+1043 VAEE
-1049 EEKYDPFESNKGK
+1049 GEKYTIK
-1062 FKTESGRN
+1062 
-1070 IYYYGEEFGEMPVVN
+1070 
-1085 KKYEGI
+1085 EG
-1091 NTLNDLFGILLKAWS
+1091 NN
-1106 KESAYPSAQ
+1106 
-1115 EDPEY
+1115 
-1120 NKVND
+1120 
-1125 PTYGQCA
+1125 
-1132 ITATIVHDLFG
+1132 
-1143 GTIHRIRVNG
+1143 
-1153 GGTHYFNKINGH
+1153 
-1165 YIDLTRDQFDIY
+1165 
-1177 NIPINYEPNETID
+1177 
-1190 REYCNKNQDTLKR
+1190 
-1203 YNKLI
+1203 
-1208 ENLARIINL
+1208 

>member
-1 MFRED
+1 MFKES
-6 NVEQAII
+6 NVEEAII
-13 EQLKEL
+13 EQLQEL
-19 GYEYQYA
+19 GYEYQYG
-26 PDIERDYKEAILKD
+26 PEIERDYKEPILKE
-40 VFYESLYKINKGITE
+40 VFYDSLYKINKDITE
-55 DIADEVYRKIRNFHA
+55 DIADEVYRKVRNFRN

-92 EGDKTFVAKLIDRE
+92 EGDRTFVAKLIDRN
-106 NIEHNLFQVLNQYT
+106 NIENNVFQVINQYT

-167 DIKSLFYYN
+167 DIRNLFYYN

-199 MTWKSKDGEKPED
+199 MTWKSKDGEKPEE

-229 LIDIITNFI
+229 LIDIISNFI
-238 LFQNKEK
+238 LFQNKEE

-253 YHQYFAVDKS
+253 YHQYFAVEKS

-270 LDEHTGKA
+270 IEEHSGKA

-296 TGKISKIQSLN
+296 TGKMLKIPDLN

-314 TDRNDLDNQLYET
+314 TDRNDLDNQLYNT

-335 LPQKTQHA
+335 LPQEATQA
-343 ASRKKLKELLSVNA
+343 LNRKNLKELLKVNA

-370 GDDIISDR
+370 GEDVISERD
-378 ENIIF
+378 NIIF

-391 QYSTEKKFNRKTGE
+391 QYSLEKKLNRKTGE
-405 FQTGYAKKMR
+405 FQVGYAKKMR
-415 DSLPKATFIAFTG
+415 DSLPNATFIAFTG

-441 FGDYIDVYDMTQA
+441 FGDYIDIYDMTQA

-471 LKLDENVLKEIDDE
+471 LKLDEEVLKEIDNE
-485 YKYIIENDEADVETV
+485 YNYIVENDEADADTV
-500 TKSKEELAKLETVIG
+500 NKSKEELAKLETIIG
-515 AQDRLEMLSKD
+515 SQDRLDILSKD
-526 IIEHYEQREDILN
+526 IIEHYEQRADILN

-550 IAIDLYKEIIEKRPE
+550 IAINLYKEILNKRPD
-565 WKDKIKV
+565 WNNKIKV
-572 VLTDNNDD
+572 VLTDNNND
-580 PTNWHEIV
+580 PTEWHEIV

-593 RDDLATEFK
+593 RDDLAIEFK
-602 DEKSKLKIVIVVDMW
+602 NEDSELKIVIVVDMW

-682 KVPDITAAYVIVR
+682 KVPDITAAYVIVK
-695 EKLEVMRDFF
+695 EKLEIMRDFF
-705 YGFDYQGFFS
+705 YGFNYEPFFS
-715 SSNQLRLRTLADG
+715 SSNQLRLKTLADG
-728 INYVLSKDEDEKKD
+728 INYVLEKDEEERKD
-742 FIAEATALSQAET
+742 FITEATALSQAET
-755 LARSILDEQTKL
+755 LARTILDDQTKL
-767 EVEFFKGVKVGVNKI
+767 EIEFFKGVKVGINKI
-782 TGKGHL
+782 TGTGHL

-796 ILNVLEQAIQE
+796 ILGVLEQAIQE
-807 DGIIDIFKAADR
+807 DGIIDIFKAAEK

-833 SIKKSKNKNIAA
+833 GIKKSKNKNIAA
-845 ELLKRLIDGN
+845 ALLKRLIDGN
-855 IRVFKRTNLVKA
+855 IKIFKRTNLVKS
-867 ELFSQKMTEI
+867 ELFSQKMAEI

-900 EVVDAKNEGKEKG
+900 ELVEAKNEGKEKG

-927 DPNVLKEMQDEVLI
+927 DPNVLKEMKDEVLI

-989 AVQTVVLQAELMG
+989 AVQTVVMQAELMG
-1002 ENIEVSKKRDDDT
+1002 ENYDIKSSENKNA
-1015 QTEHINVK
+1015 NVK
-1023 TTGFR
+1023 SSIQ
-1028 NEEELYNLVNNNAEI
+1028 YSVNNSEN
-1043 LKVAEE
+1043 LGMVAEE
-1049 EEKYDPFESNKGK
+1049 SEKY
-1062 FKTESGRN
+1062 
-1070 IYYYGEEFGEMPVVN
+1070 
-1085 KKYEGI
+1085 KYE
-1091 NTLNDLFGILLKAWS
+1091 
-1106 KESAYPSAQ
+1106 
-1115 EDPEY
+1115 
-1120 NKVND
+1120 
-1125 PTYGQCA
+1125 
-1132 ITATIVHDLFG
+1132 
-1143 GTIHRIRVNG
+1143 
-1153 GGTHYFNKINGH
+1153 
-1165 YIDLTRDQFDIY
+1165 
-1177 NIPINYEPNETID
+1177 
-1190 REYCNKNQDTLKR
+1190 
-1203 YNKLI
+1203 
-1208 ENLARIINL
+1208 

>member
-1 MFRED
+1 MFKES
-6 NVEQAII
+6 NVEEAII
-13 EQLKEL
+13 EQLQEL
-19 GYEYQYA
+19 GYEYLYG
-26 PDIERDYKEAILKD
+26 PDIERDYKEPILKD
-40 VFYESLYKINKGITE
+40 VFYDSLYKINKDITE
-55 DIADEVYRKIRNFHA
+55 DIADEVYRKVRNFRN

-92 EGDKTFVAKLIDRE
+92 EGDRTFVARLIDRN
-106 NIEHNLFQVLNQYT
+106 NIENNLFQVINQYT

-167 DIKSLFYYN
+167 DIRNLFYYN

-199 MTWKSKDGEKPED
+199 MTWKSKDGEKPEE

-222 GVFRKDR
+222 GVFKKDR
-229 LIDIITNFI
+229 LIDIISNFI
-238 LFQNKEK
+238 LFQNKEE

-253 YHQYFAVDKS
+253 YHQYFAVEKS

-270 LDEHTGKA
+270 IEEHSGKA

-296 TGKISKIQSLN
+296 TGKMLKIPDLN

-314 TDRNDLDNQLYET
+314 TDRNDLDNQLYNT

-335 LPQKTQHA
+335 LPQEVTQA
-343 ASRKKLKELLSVNA
+343 LNRKNLKELLKVNA
-357 GGIIF
+357 VGIIF

-370 GDDIISDR
+370 GEDVISERD
-378 ENIIF
+378 NIIF

-391 QYSTEKKFNRKTGE
+391 QYSLEKKLNRKTGE
-405 FQTGYAKKMR
+405 FQVGYAKKMR
-415 DSLPKATFIAFTG
+415 DSLPNATFIAFTG

-441 FGDYIDVYDMTQA
+441 FGDYIDIYDMTQA

-471 LKLDENVLKEIDDE
+471 LKLDEEILKEIDNE
-485 YKYIIENDEADVETV
+485 YNYIVENDEADADTV
-500 TKSKEELAKLETVIG
+500 NKSKEELAKLETVIG
-515 AQDRLEMLSKD
+515 SQDRLDMLSKD
-526 IIEHYEQREDILN
+526 IIEHYEQRADILN

-550 IAIDLYKEIIEKRPE
+550 IAINLYKEILNKRPD
-565 WKDKIKV
+565 WNNKIKV
-572 VLTDNNDD
+572 VLTDNNND
-580 PTNWHEIV
+580 PTEWHEIV

-593 RDDLATEFK
+593 RDDLAIEFK
-602 DEKSKLKIVIVVDMW
+602 NEDSELKIVIVVDMW

-682 KVPDITAAYVIVR
+682 KVPDITAAYVIVK
-695 EKLEVMRDFF
+695 EKLEIMRDFF
-705 YGFDYQGFFS
+705 YGFNYEPFFS
-715 SSNQLRLRTLADG
+715 SSNQLRLKTLADG
-728 INYVLSKDEDEKKD
+728 INYVLEKDEEERKD
-742 FIAEATALSQAET
+742 FITEATALSQAET
-755 LARSILDEQTKL
+755 LARTILDDQTKL
-767 EVEFFKGVKVGVNKI
+767 EIEFFKGVKVGINKI
-782 TGKGHL
+782 TGTGHL

-796 ILNVLEQAIQE
+796 ILGVLEQAIQE
-807 DGIIDIFKAADR
+807 DGIIDIFKAAEK

-833 SIKKSKNKNIAA
+833 GIKKSKNKNIAA
-845 ELLKRLIDGN
+845 ALLKRLIDGN
-855 IRVFKRTNLVKA
+855 IKVFKRMNLVKS
-867 ELFSQKMTEI
+867 ELFSQKMAEI

-900 EVVDAKNEGKEKG
+900 ELVEAKNEGKEKG

-927 DPNVLKEMQDEVLI
+927 DPNVLKEMKDEILI

-980 HYPPTKADE
+980 HYPPTKANE
-989 AVQTVVLQAELMG
+989 AVQTVVMQAELMG
-1002 ENIEVSKKRDDDT
+1002 ENYDIKSSENRNA
-1015 QTEHINVK
+1015 NVK
-1023 TTGFR
+1023 YSIQYSD
-1028 NEEELYNLVNNNAEI
+1028 NNSENLDM
-1043 LKVAEE
+1043 VAEE
-1049 EEKYDPFESNKGK
+1049 SEKY
-1062 FKTESGRN
+1062 
-1070 IYYYGEEFGEMPVVN
+1070 
-1085 KKYEGI
+1085 KYE
-1091 NTLNDLFGILLKAWS
+1091 
-1106 KESAYPSAQ
+1106 
-1115 EDPEY
+1115 
-1120 NKVND
+1120 
-1125 PTYGQCA
+1125 
-1132 ITATIVHDLFG
+1132 
-1143 GTIHRIRVNG
+1143 
-1153 GGTHYFNKINGH
+1153 
-1165 YIDLTRDQFDIY
+1165 
-1177 NIPINYEPNETID
+1177 
-1190 REYCNKNQDTLKR
+1190 
-1203 YNKLI
+1203 
-1208 ENLARIINL
+1208 

>member
-1 MFRED
+1 MFKES
-6 NVEQAII
+6 NVEEAII
-13 EQLKEL
+13 EQLQEL
-19 GYEYQYA
+19 GYEYQYG
-26 PDIERDYKEAILKD
+26 PDIERDYKEPILKD
-40 VFYESLYKINKGITE
+40 MFYDSLYKINKDITK
-55 DIADEVYRKIRNFHA
+55 DIADEVYRKVRNFRN

-81 HMLYAG
+81 HMLYSG
-87 VEVPI
+87 IEVPI
-92 EGDKTFVAKLIDRE
+92 EGDRTFVARLIDRK
-106 NIEHNLFQVLNQYT
+106 NIENNLFQVINQYT

-167 DIKSLFYYN
+167 DIRNLFYYN

-199 MTWKSKDGEKPED
+199 MTWKSKDGEKPEE

-229 LIDIITNFI
+229 LIDIISNFI
-238 LFQNKEK
+238 LFQNKEE

-253 YHQYFAVDKS
+253 YHQYFAVEKS

-270 LDEHTGKA
+270 IEEHSGKA

-296 TGKISKIQSLN
+296 TGKMLKIPDLN

-314 TDRNDLDNQLYET
+314 TDRNDLDNQLYNT

-335 LPQKTQHA
+335 VPQEATQA
-343 ASRKKLKELLSVNA
+343 LNRKNLKELLKVNA

-370 GDDIISDR
+370 GEGVISERD
-378 ENIIF
+378 NIIF

-391 QYSTEKKFNRKTGE
+391 QYSLEKKLNRKTGE
-405 FQTGYAKKMR
+405 FQVGYAKKMR
-415 DSLPKATFIAFTG
+415 DSLPNATFIAFTG

-441 FGDYIDVYDMTQA
+441 FGDYIDIYDMTQA

-471 LKLDENVLKEIDDE
+471 LKLDEEVLKEIDNE
-485 YKYIIENDEADVETV
+485 YNYIVENDEADADTV
-500 TKSKEELAKLETVIG
+500 NKSKEELAKLETIIG
-515 AQDRLEMLSKD
+515 SQDRLDILSKD
-526 IIEHYEQREDILN
+526 IIEHYEQRADILN

-550 IAIDLYKEIIEKRPE
+550 IAINLYKEILNKRPD
-565 WKDKIKV
+565 WNNKIKV

-580 PTNWHEIV
+580 PTEWHEIV

-593 RDDLATEFK
+593 RDDLAIEFK
-602 DEKSKLKIVIVVDMW
+602 NEDSELKIVIVVDMW

-682 KVPDITAAYVIVR
+682 KVPDITAAYVIVK
-695 EKLEVMRDFF
+695 EKLEIMRDFF
-705 YGFDYQGFFS
+705 YGFNYEPFFS
-715 SSNQLRLRTLADG
+715 SSNQLRLKTLADG
-728 INYVLSKDEDEKKD
+728 INYVLEKDEEERKD
-742 FIAEATALSQAET
+742 FMTEATALSQAET
-755 LARSILDEQTKL
+755 LARTILDDQTKL
-767 EVEFFKGVKVGVNKI
+767 DIEFFKGVKVGINKI
-782 TGKGHL
+782 TGTGHL

-796 ILNVLEQAIQE
+796 ILGVLEQAIQE
-807 DGIIDIFKAADR
+807 DGIIDIFKAAEK

-833 SIKKSKNKNIAA
+833 GIKKSKNKNIAA
-845 ELLKRLIDGN
+845 ALLKRLIDGN
-855 IRVFKRTNLVKA
+855 IKVFKRTNLVKS
-867 ELFSQKMTEI
+867 ELFSQKMAEI

-900 EVVDAKNEGKEKG
+900 ELVEAKNEGKEKG

-927 DPNVLKEMQDEVLI
+927 DPNVLKEMKDEVLI

-989 AVQTVVLQAELMG
+989 AVQTVVMQAELMG
-1002 ENIEVSKKRDDDT
+1002 ENYNIKSSEN
-1015 QTEHINVK
+1015 INVDVK
-1023 TTGFR
+1023 PSIQ
-1028 NEEELYNLVNNNAEI
+1028 YSDNNTEKLGMA
-1043 LKVAEE
+1043 AEE
-1049 EEKYDPFESNKGK
+1049 SEKY
-1062 FKTESGRN
+1062 
-1070 IYYYGEEFGEMPVVN
+1070 
-1085 KKYEGI
+1085 KYE
-1091 NTLNDLFGILLKAWS
+1091 
-1106 KESAYPSAQ
+1106 
-1115 EDPEY
+1115 
-1120 NKVND
+1120 
-1125 PTYGQCA
+1125 
-1132 ITATIVHDLFG
+1132 
-1143 GTIHRIRVNG
+1143 
-1153 GGTHYFNKINGH
+1153 
-1165 YIDLTRDQFDIY
+1165 
-1177 NIPINYEPNETID
+1177 
-1190 REYCNKNQDTLKR
+1190 
-1203 YNKLI
+1203 
-1208 ENLARIINL
+1208 

>member
-1 MFRED
+1 MFKES
-6 NVEQAII
+6 NVEEAII
-13 EQLKEL
+13 EQLQEL
-19 GYEYQYA
+19 GYEYQYG
-26 PDIERDYKEAILKD
+26 PDIERDYKEPILKD
-40 VFYESLYKINKGITE
+40 MFYDSLYKINKDITK
-55 DIADEVYRKIRNFHA
+55 DIADEVYRKVRNFRN

-81 HMLYAG
+81 HMLYSG
-87 VEVPI
+87 IEVPI
-92 EGDKTFVAKLIDRE
+92 EGDRTFVARLIDRK
-106 NIEHNLFQVLNQYT
+106 NIENNLFQVINQYT

-167 DIKSLFYYN
+167 DIRNLFYYN

-199 MTWKSKDGEKPED
+199 MTWKSKDGEKPEE

-229 LIDIITNFI
+229 LIDIISNFI
-238 LFQNKEK
+238 LFQNKEE

-253 YHQYFAVDKS
+253 YHQYFAVEKS

-270 LDEHTGKA
+270 IEEHSGKA

-296 TGKISKIQSLN
+296 TGKMLKIPDLN

-314 TDRNDLDNQLYET
+314 TDRNDLDNQLYNT

-335 LPQKTQHA
+335 LPQEATQA
-343 ASRKKLKELLSVNA
+343 LNRKNLKELLKVNA

-370 GDDIISDR
+370 GEDVISERD
-378 ENIIF
+378 NIIF

-391 QYSTEKKFNRKTGE
+391 QYSLEKKLNRKTGE
-405 FQTGYAKKMR
+405 FQVGYAKKMR
-415 DSLPKATFIAFTG
+415 DSLPNATFIAFTG

-441 FGDYIDVYDMTQA
+441 FGDYIDIYDMTQA

-471 LKLDENVLKEIDDE
+471 LKLDEEVLKEIDNE
-485 YKYIIENDEADVETV
+485 YNYIVENDEADADTV
-500 TKSKEELAKLETVIG
+500 NKSKEELAKLETIIG
-515 AQDRLEMLSKD
+515 SQDRLDILSKD
-526 IIEHYEQREDILN
+526 IIEHYEQRADILN

-550 IAIDLYKEIIEKRPE
+550 IAINLYKEILNKRPD
-565 WKDKIKV
+565 WNNKIKV
-572 VLTDNNDD
+572 VLTDNNND
-580 PTNWHEIV
+580 PTEWHEIV

-593 RDDLATEFK
+593 RDDLAIEFK
-602 DEKSKLKIVIVVDMW
+602 NEGSELKIVIVVDMW

-682 KVPDITAAYVIVR
+682 KVPDITAAYVIVK
-695 EKLEVMRDFF
+695 EKLEIMRDFF
-705 YGFDYQGFFS
+705 YGFNYEPFFS
-715 SSNQLRLRTLADG
+715 SSNQLRLKTLADG
-728 INYVLSKDEDEKKD
+728 INYVLEKDEEERKD
-742 FIAEATALSQAET
+742 FMTEATALSQAET
-755 LARSILDEQTKL
+755 LARTILDDQTKL
-767 EVEFFKGVKVGVNKI
+767 EIEFFKGVKVGINKI
-782 TGKGHL
+782 TGTGHL

-796 ILNVLEQAIQE
+796 ILGVLEQAIQE
-807 DGIIDIFKAADR
+807 DGIIDIFKAAEK

-828 EEYLE
+828 EKYLE
-833 SIKKSKNKNIAA
+833 GIKKSKNKNIAA
-845 ELLKRLIDGN
+845 ALLKRLIDGN
-855 IRVFKRTNLVKA
+855 IKIFKRTNLVKS
-867 ELFSQKMTEI
+867 ELFSQKMAEI

-900 EVVDAKNEGKEKG
+900 ELVEAKNEGKEKG

-927 DPNVLKEMQDEVLI
+927 DPNVLKEMKDEVLI

-989 AVQTVVLQAELMG
+989 AVQTVVMQAELMG
-1002 ENIEVSKKRDDDT
+1002 ENYDIKSSENKNA
-1015 QTEHINVK
+1015 NVK
-1023 TTGFR
+1023 SSIQ
-1028 NEEELYNLVNNNAEI
+1028 YSVNNSEN
-1043 LKVAEE
+1043 LGMVAEE
-1049 EEKYDPFESNKGK
+1049 SEKY
-1062 FKTESGRN
+1062 
-1070 IYYYGEEFGEMPVVN
+1070 
-1085 KKYEGI
+1085 KYE
-1091 NTLNDLFGILLKAWS
+1091 
-1106 KESAYPSAQ
+1106 
-1115 EDPEY
+1115 
-1120 NKVND
+1120 
-1125 PTYGQCA
+1125 
-1132 ITATIVHDLFG
+1132 
-1143 GTIHRIRVNG
+1143 
-1153 GGTHYFNKINGH
+1153 
-1165 YIDLTRDQFDIY
+1165 
-1177 NIPINYEPNETID
+1177 
-1190 REYCNKNQDTLKR
+1190 
-1203 YNKLI
+1203 
-1208 ENLARIINL
+1208 

>member
-1 MFRED
+1 MFKES
-6 NVEQAII
+6 NVEEAII
-13 EQLKEL
+13 EQLQEL
-19 GYEYQYA
+19 GYEYLYG
-26 PDIERDYKEAILKD
+26 PDIERDYKEPILKD
-40 VFYESLYKINKGITE
+40 VFYDSLCRINKDITE
-55 DIADEVYRKIRNFHA
+55 DISDEVYRKVRNFRN

-92 EGDKTFVAKLIDRE
+92 EGDRTFVARLIDRN
-106 NIEHNLFQVLNQYT
+106 NIENNVFQVINQYT

-167 DIKSLFYYN
+167 DIRNLFYYN

-199 MTWKSKDGEKPED
+199 MTWKSKDGEKPEE
-212 NINQIDVLLN
+212 NINQIDVILN

-229 LIDIITNFI
+229 LIDIISNFI
-238 LFQNKEK
+238 LFQNKEE

-253 YHQYFAVDKS
+253 YQQYFAVEKS

-270 LDEHTGKA
+270 IEEHSGKA

-296 TGKISKIQSLN
+296 TGKMLKIPDLN

-314 TDRNDLDNQLYET
+314 TDRNDLDNQLYST

-335 LPQKTQHA
+335 LPQEATQA
-343 ASRKKLKELLSVNA
+343 LNRKNLKELLKVNA

-370 GDDIISDR
+370 GEDVISERD
-378 ENIIF
+378 NIIF

-391 QYSTEKKFNRKTGE
+391 QYSLEKKLNRKTGE
-405 FQTGYAKKMR
+405 FQVGYAKKMR
-415 DSLPKATFIAFTG
+415 DSLPNATFIAFTG

-441 FGDYIDVYDMTQA
+441 FGDYIDIYDMTQA

-471 LKLDENVLKEIDDE
+471 LKLDEEVLKEIDDE
-485 YKYIIENDEADVETV
+485 YNYIVENDEADAETV
-500 TKSKEELAKLETVIG
+500 NKSKEELAKLETVIG
-515 AQDRLEMLSKD
+515 SQDRLDMLSKD
-526 IIEHYEQREDILN
+526 IIEHYEQRADILN

-550 IAIDLYKEIIEKRPE
+550 ITINLYKEILNKRPD
-565 WKDKIKV
+565 WNNKIKV
-572 VLTDNNDD
+572 VLTDNNND
-580 PTNWHEIV
+580 PTEWHEIV

-593 RDDLATEFK
+593 RDDLAIEFK
-602 DEKSKLKIVIVVDMW
+602 NEDSELKIVIVVDMW

-682 KVPDITAAYVIVR
+682 KVPDITAAYVIVK
-695 EKLEVMRDFF
+695 EKLEIMRDFF
-705 YGFDYQGFFS
+705 YGFNYEPFFS
-715 SSNQLRLRTLADG
+715 SSNQLRLKTLADG
-728 INYVLSKDEDEKKD
+728 INYVLEKDEEERKD
-742 FIAEATALSQAET
+742 FITEATALSQAET
-755 LARSILDEQTKL
+755 LARTILDDQTKL
-767 EVEFFKGVKVGVNKI
+767 EIEFFKGVKVGINKI
-782 TGKGHL
+782 TGTGHL

-796 ILNVLEQAIQE
+796 ILGVLEQAIQE
-807 DGIIDIFKAADR
+807 DGIIDIFKAAEK

-833 SIKKSKNKNIAA
+833 GIKKSKNKNIAA
-845 ELLKRLIDGN
+845 ALLKRLIDGN
-855 IRVFKRTNLVKA
+855 IKIFKRTNLVKS
-867 ELFSQKMTEI
+867 ELFSQKMAEI

-900 EVVDAKNEGKEKG
+900 ELVEAKNEGKEKG

-927 DPNVLKEMQDEVLI
+927 DPNVLKEMKDEVLI

-989 AVQTVVLQAELMG
+989 AVQTVVMQAELMG
-1002 ENIEVSKKRDDDT
+1002 ENYDIKSSEN
-1015 QTEHINVK
+1015 INVEVK
-1023 TTGFR
+1023 PSIQ
-1028 NEEELYNLVNNNAEI
+1028 YSDNNTEK
-1043 LKVAEE
+1043 LGMVAEE
-1049 EEKYDPFESNKGK
+1049 SEKY
-1062 FKTESGRN
+1062 
-1070 IYYYGEEFGEMPVVN
+1070 
-1085 KKYEGI
+1085 KYE
-1091 NTLNDLFGILLKAWS
+1091 
-1106 KESAYPSAQ
+1106 
-1115 EDPEY
+1115 
-1120 NKVND
+1120 
-1125 PTYGQCA
+1125 
-1132 ITATIVHDLFG
+1132 
-1143 GTIHRIRVNG
+1143 
-1153 GGTHYFNKINGH
+1153 
-1165 YIDLTRDQFDIY
+1165 
-1177 NIPINYEPNETID
+1177 
-1190 REYCNKNQDTLKR
+1190 
-1203 YNKLI
+1203 
-1208 ENLARIINL
+1208 

>member
-1 MFRED
+1 MFKES
-6 NVEQAII
+6 NVEEAVI
-13 EQLKEL
+13 EQLQEL
-19 GYEYQYA
+19 GYEYQYG
-26 PDIERDYKEAILKD
+26 PDIERDYKEPILKD
-40 VFYESLYKINKGITE
+40 VFYDSLYKINKDITE
-55 DIADEVYRKIRNFHA
+55 DIADEVYRKVRNFRN

-92 EGDKTFVAKLIDRE
+92 EGDRTFVARLIDRN
-106 NIEHNLFQVLNQYT
+106 NIENNLFQVINQYT

-146 NAINEDTTIENA
+146 NAIKEDTTIENA

-167 DIKSLFYYN
+167 DIRNLFYYN

-199 MTWKSKDGEKPED
+199 MTWKSKDGEKPEE

-222 GVFRKDR
+222 GVFKKDR
-229 LIDIITNFI
+229 LIDIISNFI
-238 LFQNKEK
+238 LFQNKEE

-253 YHQYFAVDKS
+253 YHQYFAVEKS

-270 LDEHTGKA
+270 IEEHSGKA

-296 TGKISKIQSLN
+296 TGKMLKIPDLN

-314 TDRNDLDNQLYET
+314 TDRNDLDNQLYNT

-335 LPQKTQHA
+335 LPQEATQA
-343 ASRKKLKELLSVNA
+343 LNRKNLKELLKVNA

-370 GDDIISDR
+370 GEDVISERD
-378 ENIIF
+378 NIIF

-391 QYSTEKKFNRKTGE
+391 QYSLEKKLNRKTGE
-405 FQTGYAKKMR
+405 FQVGYAKKMR
-415 DSLPKATFIAFTG
+415 DSLPNATFIAFTG

-441 FGDYIDVYDMTQA
+441 FGDYIDIYDMTQA

-471 LKLDENVLKEIDDE
+471 LKLDEEVLKEIDDE
-485 YKYIIENDEADVETV
+485 YNYIVENDEADADTV
-500 TKSKEELAKLETVIG
+500 NKSKEELAKLETVIG
-515 AQDRLEMLSKD
+515 SQDRLDMLSKD
-526 IIEHYEQREDILN
+526 IIEHYEQRADILN

-550 IAIDLYKEIIEKRPE
+550 IAIKLYKEILNKRPD
-565 WKDKIKV
+565 WNNKIKV
-572 VLTDNNDD
+572 VLTDNNND
-580 PTNWHEIV
+580 PTEWHEIV

-593 RDDLATEFK
+593 RDDLAIEFK
-602 DEKSKLKIVIVVDMW
+602 NEDSELKIVIVVDMW
-617 LTGFDVPDL
+617 LTGFDIPDL

-682 KVPDITAAYVIVR
+682 KVPDITAAYVIVK
-695 EKLEVMRDFF
+695 EKLEIMRDFF
-705 YGFDYQGFFS
+705 YGFNYEPFFS
-715 SSNQLRLRTLADG
+715 SSNQLRLKTLADG
-728 INYVLSKDEDEKKD
+728 INYVLEKDEEERKD
-742 FIAEATALSQAET
+742 FITEATALSQAET
-755 LARSILDEQTKL
+755 LARTILDDQTKL
-767 EVEFFKGVKVGVNKI
+767 EIEFFKGVKVGINKI
-782 TGKGHL
+782 TGTGHL

-796 ILNVLEQAIQE
+796 ILGVLEQAIQE
-807 DGIIDIFKAADR
+807 DGIIDIFKAAEK

-845 ELLKRLIDGN
+845 ALLKRLIDGN
-855 IRVFKRTNLVKA
+855 IKVFKRTNLVKS
-867 ELFSQKMTEI
+867 ELFSQKMAEI

-900 EVVDAKNEGKEKG
+900 ELVEAKNEGKEKG

-927 DPNVLKEMQDEVLI
+927 DPNVLKEMKDEVLI

-989 AVQTVVLQAELMG
+989 AVQTVVMQAELMG
-1002 ENIEVSKKRDDDT
+1002 ENYDIKSSEN
-1015 QTEHINVK
+1015 INVEVK
-1023 TTGFR
+1023 PSIQ
-1028 NEEELYNLVNNNAEI
+1028 YSDNNTEK
-1043 LKVAEE
+1043 LGMVAEE
-1049 EEKYDPFESNKGK
+1049 SEKY
-1062 FKTESGRN
+1062 
-1070 IYYYGEEFGEMPVVN
+1070 
-1085 KKYEGI
+1085 KYE
-1091 NTLNDLFGILLKAWS
+1091 
-1106 KESAYPSAQ
+1106 
-1115 EDPEY
+1115 
-1120 NKVND
+1120 
-1125 PTYGQCA
+1125 
-1132 ITATIVHDLFG
+1132 
-1143 GTIHRIRVNG
+1143 
-1153 GGTHYFNKINGH
+1153 
-1165 YIDLTRDQFDIY
+1165 
-1177 NIPINYEPNETID
+1177 
-1190 REYCNKNQDTLKR
+1190 
-1203 YNKLI
+1203 
-1208 ENLARIINL
+1208 